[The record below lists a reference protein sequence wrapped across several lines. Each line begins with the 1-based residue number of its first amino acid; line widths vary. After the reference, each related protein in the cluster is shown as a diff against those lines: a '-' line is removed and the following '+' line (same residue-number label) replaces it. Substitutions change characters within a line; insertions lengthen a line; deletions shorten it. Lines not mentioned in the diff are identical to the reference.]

1 MSGLIKTLCSA
12 VDSKDSGS
20 KVKVQDSSVGVSVQS
35 YLQGHSKNVP
45 VQKRQKVLD
54 SAECLKLTCSLF
66 SMPRTKRREFLS
78 RVSDSVRRQLIF
90 EGKHIRKLITD
101 SCIAYDPEL
110 CWAIENTVNGSDETA
125 EEILEERLN
134 RNRLPEDVRKWY
146 ESYQKD
152 PYGDATRRLEKL
164 LKPFKLTRINKVKD
178 DTNIEE
184 YLDAGKKQESKIQGA
199 LQEEVA
205 GASVLSEEAQAQLD
219 EIKEGVADRT
229 KSFIESLV
237 EEVTEVVPTIATQNA
252 VDHASER
259 TEEIINEDAEKG
271 EEEVDETDAEAD
283 EVFNDEYAEYDDKVN
298 DSMEGPKVGSIIVVS
313 GNTSSPKL
321 GERGSVE
328 KVLEKGNISARFRDG
343 SLHVYSKDEYKV
355 LDSVEETI
363 NKGDEVLVTSGMYKD
378 MPGKVVQ
385 IRPELDVALV
395 KFEDGSHFVAKV
407 SELVKKVQDAVSI
420 VPIGKRVVI
429 EGDPESP
436 RLGEVGEVI
445 ASLPTGL
452 VSVKFDD
459 GEVYGYGKNEYKI
472 QDSEEIQASPVQV
485 VVTGGVTTITTGT
498 GISVMVDNKR
508 FDGVV
513 ASTDGQSL
521 SIQGLPKEFYEVA
534 KIEPVEEYRVPQE
547 SVKFEETATE
557 PAPEE
562 EETVEESMTD
572 EVWDSLESL
581 YPEAAK
587 IADSIERVEDA
598 KGFPAAL
605 AKAFEKGDTIK
616 IPYTVV
622 ESNLDKGKLGLG
634 LGAWRLNVKVDGEIP
649 KDSRETIEAAIN
661 QFAKKEGVSV
671 KVAWPKSITG
681 KGSDHFSIIS
691 KGTVKDS
698 VELDGVEKVVEDF
711 QVGSTV
717 DFQNDTWKVTKAGN
731 ESITLRKTS
740 TGEEQVV
747 KKDCFSDVYV
757 IQPARCIQDSEES
770 DAVKRVVYNW
780 LKKYSSELATNA
792 ESAPRRDAFEELAAD
807 LNVIDDKFGYSDSIE
822 CEVDYDGGLFMKD
835 DASTLLVGGTSFVYQ
850 ATDTGVEAIAEQAST
865 AASEL
870 YDSYEPEVEETFE
883 TEETLLDALDSIR
896 SGLPVNVVRVQ
907 DDEGQFIIMM
917 TDLFGRDRKFVTED
931 GETSNKDEAKRFS
944 DRREAFNFMKAL
956 SDAGKLSHSIF
967 NSAPLQVTDDDNDVL
982 SDEAKEEVL
991 KKVEEEVVER
1001 LKEKGVDVS
1010 DRMQDSVEI
1019 PFIDRKSDE
1028 ELDRIIKYYTDRLR
1042 IQPQHDQV
1050 PFWKENLE
1058 ALQKEK
1064 SRRLGK
1070 VQDDGNAVLM
1080 VNKAIEEAEKET
1092 ETELTPEQKESGDY
1106 KKGHVTI
1113 QDFDI
1118 AIENPKGSVR
1128 SGVDNDGKEWSQEM
1142 HNTYGYFEGTKGKD
1156 SDDVDCFLGPNP
1168 LSEDVFVIDQLDK
1181 DGNFDEHK
1189 VMFGFDS
1196 SEEAREAYLSNYE
1209 DGWTGLGD
1217 ITKVN
1222 IEDFR
1227 KWVQKDDVRSK
1238 PFTEYLKVTDAMDPN
1253 EDGDERVFVNWD
1265 ADKLMEYYD
1274 KVRKRKVSKEDHPS
1288 LKLKDDE
1295 ELGEE
1300 KYAEFEQK
1308 LLEAL
1313 KALGIDPEEGEDPQ
1327 LPVPKAEVKEGRDNT
1342 YDAPHNST
1350 TFRNLRDTEA
1360 ALSKVLEIA
1369 SKLAG
1374 KDKVLSVEEYKKI
1387 LEDSPEDPILP
1398 IVADSTFT
1406 VGELDLICPDL
1417 YKRKFTDKF
1426 WVADS
1431 IESLG
1436 DSFNIEI
1443 PEQYKDKSALVST
1456 SPIKANGFVVDSVL
1470 EYPYSDTHKLYVA
1483 TLKDRL

>member
-12 VDSKDSGS
+12 VESKGSGS

-35 YLQGHSKNVP
+35 YLQGPSKNVP
-45 VQKRQKVLD
+45 VQSRKKVLD

-110 CWAIENTVNGSDETA
+110 CWAIENTVNGSDDTA

-134 RNRLPEDVRKWY
+134 RNRLPEDVKKWY

-184 YLDAGKKQESKIQGA
+184 YLDEGKKQESEIQGA
-199 LQEEVA
+199 LQEEVS
-205 GASVLSEEAQAQLD
+205 GAAALSEEAQAQLD

-237 EEVTEVVPTIATQNA
+237 EEVTEVVPTVASQNA
-252 VDHASER
+252 IDRASER
-259 TEEIINEDAEKG
+259 TEEIINKDAEKG
-271 EEEVDETDAEAD
+271 EEKVDEVDAEAD
-283 EVFNDEYAEYDDKVN
+283 EVFNDEYAEYDDKVS
-298 DSMEGPKVGSIIVVS
+298 DSLEEPKVGSIIVVS

-321 GERGSVE
+321 GERGKVE
-328 KVLEKGNISARFRDG
+328 KVLEKGNVSARFKDG
-343 SLHVYSKDEYKV
+343 SLHVYSKNEYKV
-355 LDSVEETI
+355 LDSVESAVSE
-363 NKGDEVLVTSGMYKD
+363 GDEVVVTSGRYKD
-378 MPGKVVQ
+378 KSGKVEQ
-385 IRPELDVALV
+385 INPELDAALV
-395 KFEDGSHFVAKV
+395 AFEDGDYFIVRV
-407 SELVKKVQDAVSI
+407 SELVKKVQDC
-420 VPIGKRVVI
+420 
-429 EGDPESP
+429 EGEPAPVNSPE
-436 RLGEVGEVI
+436 
-445 ASLPTGL
+445 
-452 VSVKFDD
+452 
-459 GEVYGYGKNEYKI
+459 
-472 QDSEEIQASPVQV
+472 QVQV
-485 VVTGGVTTITTGT
+485 MVTGGVTTITTGT
-498 GISVMVDNKR
+498 GISVMVDNKK

-521 SIQGLPKEFYEVA
+521 SIHGLPKEFYEAA
-534 KIEPVEEYRVPQE
+534 KIEPVEEYQVPQE
-547 SVKFEETATE
+547 SVKFEETTTE
-557 PAPEE
+557 PAPET

-572 EVWDSLESL
+572 EVWDSLEAL

-587 IADSIERVEDA
+587 IA
-598 KGFPAAL
+598 
-605 AKAFEKGDTIK
+605 
-616 IPYTVV
+616 
-622 ESNLDKGKLGLG
+622 
-634 LGAWRLNVKVDGEIP
+634 
-649 KDSRETIEAAIN
+649 
-661 QFAKKEGVSV
+661 
-671 KVAWPKSITG
+671 
-681 KGSDHFSIIS
+681 
-691 KGTVKDS
+691 DS

-717 DFQNDTWKVTKAGN
+717 DFQNDTWKVTKAGK
-731 ESITLRKTS
+731 ESITLKKTS

-747 KKDCFSDVYV
+747 NKDCFSDVYV
-757 IQPARCIQDSEES
+757 VQPARCIQDSEES
-770 DAVKRVVYNW
+770 DAVKRIVYNW

-792 ESAPRRDAFEELAAD
+792 ESTPRRNAFEELAAD
-807 LNVIDDKFGYSDSIE
+807 LNVIDEKFEYSDSIE
-822 CEVDYDGGLFMKD
+822 CEVDYDGDLFMKD
-835 DASTLLVGGTSFVYQ
+835 DASTLLVGGTSFIYQ
-850 ATDTGVEAIAEQAST
+850 ATDSGVEAIAEQAST

-883 TEETLLDALDSIR
+883 TEETLMDALDAIR

-907 DDEGQFIIMM
+907 DDEGKFIIMM

-931 GETSNKDEAKRFS
+931 GETTNKDEAKRFS
-944 DRREAFNFMKAL
+944 DKREAFNFMKSL
-956 SDAGKLSHSIF
+956 SDAGKLTHSIF
-967 NSAPLQVTDDDNDVL
+967 NSAPIQVTDDDNDVL

-1010 DRMQDSVEI
+1010 DRI
-1019 PFIDRKSDE
+1019 
-1028 ELDRIIKYYTDRLR
+1028 
-1042 IQPQHDQV
+1042 
-1050 PFWKENLE
+1050 
-1058 ALQKEK
+1058 
-1064 SRRLGK
+1064 
-1070 VQDDGNAVLM
+1070 QDDGNAISM

-1092 ETELTPEQKESGDY
+1092 ETDLTPEQKESGDY
-1106 KKGHVTI
+1106 KKGHVKI

-1128 SGVDNDGKEWSQEM
+1128 SGVDKDGKEWSQEM

-1156 SDDVDCFLGPNP
+1156 SDDVDCFIGPNP
-1168 LSEDVFVIDQLDK
+1168 LSEDIFVIDQLDK

-1189 VMFGFDS
+1189 VMLGFDS

-1274 KVRKRKVSKEDHPS
+1274 KVRKRKVSKEDYPS
-1288 LKLKDDE
+1288 LKVKDDE

-1313 KALGIDPEEGEDPQ
+1313 KSLGIDPEEGEDPQ
-1327 LPVPKAEVKEGRDNT
+1327 LPVPKAEVKEGKDNT

-1398 IVADSTFT
+1398 VIADSTFT

-1443 PEQYKDKSALVST
+1443 PEQFKEKSALVST
-1456 SPIKANGFVVDSVL
+1456 SPINTKGFVVDSIL
-1470 EYPYSDTHKLYVA
+1470 EYPYSESHKLYVA
-1483 TLKDRL
+1483 PLKERL

>member
-12 VDSKDSGS
+12 VESKGSGS

-35 YLQGHSKNVP
+35 YLQGPSKNVP
-45 VQKRQKVLD
+45 AQSRKKVLD

-110 CWAIENTVNGSDETA
+110 CWAIENTVNGSDDTA

-134 RNRLPEDVRKWY
+134 RNRLPEDVKKWY

-184 YLDAGKKQESKIQGA
+184 YLDEGKKQESEIQGA
-199 LQEEVA
+199 LQEEVS
-205 GASVLSEEAQAQLD
+205 GAAALSEEAQAQLD

-237 EEVTEVVPTIATQNA
+237 EEVTEVVPTVASQNA
-252 VDHASER
+252 IDRASER
-259 TEEIINEDAEKG
+259 TEEIINKDAEKG
-271 EEEVDETDAEAD
+271 EEKVDEVDAEAD
-283 EVFNDEYAEYDDKVN
+283 EVFNDEYAEYDDKVS
-298 DSMEGPKVGSIIVVS
+298 DSLEEPKVGSIIVVS

-321 GERGSVE
+321 GERGKVE
-328 KVLEKGNISARFRDG
+328 KVLEKGNVSARFKDG
-343 SLHVYSKDEYKV
+343 SLHVYSKNEYKV
-355 LDSVEETI
+355 LDSVESAVSE
-363 NKGDEVLVTSGMYKD
+363 GDEVVVTSGRYKD
-378 MPGKVVQ
+378 KSGKVER
-385 IRPELDVALV
+385 INPELDAAFVT
-395 KFEDGSHFVAKV
+395 FEDGDHFIVRV
-407 SELVKKVQDAVSI
+407 SELVKKVQDC
-420 VPIGKRVVI
+420 
-429 EGDPESP
+429 EGEPAPVNSPE
-436 RLGEVGEVI
+436 
-445 ASLPTGL
+445 
-452 VSVKFDD
+452 
-459 GEVYGYGKNEYKI
+459 
-472 QDSEEIQASPVQV
+472 QVQV
-485 VVTGGVTTITTGT
+485 MVTGGVTTITTGT
-498 GISVMVDNKR
+498 GISVMVDNKK

-521 SIQGLPKEFYEVA
+521 SIHGLPKEFYEAA
-534 KIEPVEEYRVPQE
+534 KIEPVEEYQVSQE
-547 SVKFEETATE
+547 SVKFEETTTE
-557 PAPEE
+557 PAPET

-572 EVWDSLESL
+572 EVWDSLEAL

-587 IADSIERVEDA
+587 IA
-598 KGFPAAL
+598 
-605 AKAFEKGDTIK
+605 
-616 IPYTVV
+616 
-622 ESNLDKGKLGLG
+622 
-634 LGAWRLNVKVDGEIP
+634 
-649 KDSRETIEAAIN
+649 
-661 QFAKKEGVSV
+661 
-671 KVAWPKSITG
+671 
-681 KGSDHFSIIS
+681 
-691 KGTVKDS
+691 DS

-717 DFQNDTWKVTKAGN
+717 DFQNDTWKVTKAGK
-731 ESITLRKTS
+731 ESITLKKTS
-740 TGEEQVV
+740 TGEEKVV
-747 KKDCFSDVYV
+747 NKDCFSDVYV
-757 IQPARCIQDSEES
+757 VQPARCIQDSEES
-770 DAVKRVVYNW
+770 DAVKRIVYNW

-792 ESAPRRDAFEELAAD
+792 ESTPRRDAFEELAAD
-807 LNVIDDKFGYSDSIE
+807 LNVIDEKFEYSDSIE
-822 CEVDYDGGLFMKD
+822 CEVDYDGDLFMKD
-835 DASTLLVGGTSFVYQ
+835 DASTLLVGGTSFIYQ
-850 ATDTGVEAIAEQAST
+850 ATDSGVEAIAEQAST

-883 TEETLLDALDSIR
+883 TEETLMDALDAIR

-907 DDEGQFIIMM
+907 DDEGKFIIMM

-931 GETSNKDEAKRFS
+931 GETTNKDEAKRFS
-944 DRREAFNFMKAL
+944 DKREAFNFMKSL
-956 SDAGKLSHSIF
+956 SDAGKLTHSIF

-1010 DRMQDSVEI
+1010 DRI
-1019 PFIDRKSDE
+1019 
-1028 ELDRIIKYYTDRLR
+1028 
-1042 IQPQHDQV
+1042 
-1050 PFWKENLE
+1050 
-1058 ALQKEK
+1058 
-1064 SRRLGK
+1064 
-1070 VQDDGNAVLM
+1070 QDDGNAISM

-1092 ETELTPEQKESGDY
+1092 ETDLTPEQKESGDY

-1128 SGVDNDGKEWSQEM
+1128 SGVDKDGNEWSQEM

-1274 KVRKRKVSKEDHPS
+1274 KVRKRKVSKEDYPS
-1288 LKLKDDE
+1288 LKVKDDE

-1327 LPVPKAEVKEGRDNT
+1327 LPVPKAEVKEGKDNT

-1398 IVADSTFT
+1398 VIADSTFT

-1443 PEQYKDKSALVST
+1443 PEQFKEKSALVST
-1456 SPIKANGFVVDSVL
+1456 SPINTKGFVVDSIL
-1470 EYPYSDTHKLYVA
+1470 EYPYSESHKLYVA
-1483 TLKDRL
+1483 PLKERL

>member
-12 VDSKDSGS
+12 VESKGSGS

-35 YLQGHSKNVP
+35 YLQGPSKNVP
-45 VQKRQKVLD
+45 AQSRKKVLD

-110 CWAIENTVNGSDETA
+110 CWAIENTVNGSDDTA

-134 RNRLPEDVRKWY
+134 RNRLPEDVKKWY

-164 LKPFKLTRINKVKD
+164 LKPFKLTRIDKVKD

-184 YLDAGKKQESKIQGA
+184 YLDEGKKQESEIQGA
-199 LQEEVA
+199 LQEEVS
-205 GASVLSEEAQAQLD
+205 GAAALSEEAQAQLD

-237 EEVTEVVPTIATQNA
+237 EEVTEVVPTVASQNA
-252 VDHASER
+252 IDRASER
-259 TEEIINEDAEKG
+259 TEEIINKDAEKG
-271 EEEVDETDAEAD
+271 EEKVDEVDAEAD
-283 EVFNDEYAEYDDKVN
+283 EVFNDEYSEYDDKVS
-298 DSMEGPKVGSIIVVS
+298 DSLEEPKVGSIIVVS

-321 GERGSVE
+321 GERGKVE
-328 KVLEKGNISARFRDG
+328 KVLEKGNVSARFKDG
-343 SLHVYSKDEYKV
+343 SLHVYSKNEYKV
-355 LDSVEETI
+355 LDSVESAVSE
-363 NKGDEVLVTSGMYKD
+363 GDEVVVTSGRYKD
-378 MPGKVVQ
+378 KSGKVER
-385 IRPELDVALV
+385 INPELDAAFVT
-395 KFEDGSHFVAKV
+395 FEDGDHFIVRV
-407 SELVKKVQDAVSI
+407 SELVKKVQDC
-420 VPIGKRVVI
+420 
-429 EGDPESP
+429 EGEPAPVNSPE
-436 RLGEVGEVI
+436 
-445 ASLPTGL
+445 
-452 VSVKFDD
+452 
-459 GEVYGYGKNEYKI
+459 
-472 QDSEEIQASPVQV
+472 QVQV
-485 VVTGGVTTITTGT
+485 MVTGGVTTITTGT
-498 GISVMVDNKR
+498 GISVMVDNKK

-521 SIQGLPKEFYEVA
+521 SIHGLPKEFYEVA
-534 KIEPVEEYRVPQE
+534 KIEPVEEYQVPQE
-547 SVKFEETATE
+547 SVKFEETTTE
-557 PAPEE
+557 PAPET

-572 EVWDSLESL
+572 EVWDSLEAL

-587 IADSIERVEDA
+587 IA
-598 KGFPAAL
+598 
-605 AKAFEKGDTIK
+605 
-616 IPYTVV
+616 
-622 ESNLDKGKLGLG
+622 
-634 LGAWRLNVKVDGEIP
+634 
-649 KDSRETIEAAIN
+649 
-661 QFAKKEGVSV
+661 
-671 KVAWPKSITG
+671 
-681 KGSDHFSIIS
+681 
-691 KGTVKDS
+691 DS

-717 DFQNDTWKVTKAGN
+717 DFQNDTWKVTKAGK
-731 ESITLRKTS
+731 ESITLKKTS

-747 KKDCFSDVYV
+747 NKDCFSDVYV
-757 IQPARCIQDSEES
+757 VQPARCIQDSEES
-770 DAVKRVVYNW
+770 DAVKRIVYNW

-792 ESAPRRDAFEELAAD
+792 ESTPRRDAFEELAAD
-807 LNVIDDKFGYSDSIE
+807 LNVIDEKFEYSDSIE
-822 CEVDYDGGLFMKD
+822 CEVDYDGDLFMKD
-835 DASTLLVGGTSFVYQ
+835 DASTLLVGGTSFIYQ
-850 ATDTGVEAIAEQAST
+850 ATDSGVEAIAEQAST

-883 TEETLLDALDSIR
+883 TEETLMDALDAIR

-907 DDEGQFIIMM
+907 DDEGKFIIMM

-931 GETSNKDEAKRFS
+931 GETTNKDEAKRFS
-944 DRREAFNFMKAL
+944 DKREAFNFMKSL
-956 SDAGKLSHSIF
+956 SDAGKLTHSIF

-1010 DRMQDSVEI
+1010 DRI
-1019 PFIDRKSDE
+1019 
-1028 ELDRIIKYYTDRLR
+1028 
-1042 IQPQHDQV
+1042 
-1050 PFWKENLE
+1050 
-1058 ALQKEK
+1058 
-1064 SRRLGK
+1064 
-1070 VQDDGNAVLM
+1070 QDDGNAISM

-1092 ETELTPEQKESGDY
+1092 ETDLTPEQKESGDY

-1128 SGVDNDGKEWSQEM
+1128 SGVDKDGNEWSQEM

-1274 KVRKRKVSKEDHPS
+1274 KVRKRKVSKEDYPS
-1288 LKLKDDE
+1288 LKVKDDE

-1327 LPVPKAEVKEGRDNT
+1327 LPVPKAEVKEGKDNT

-1398 IVADSTFT
+1398 VIADSTFT

-1443 PEQYKDKSALVST
+1443 PEQFKEKSALVST
-1456 SPIKANGFVVDSVL
+1456 SPINTKGFVVDSIL
-1470 EYPYSDTHKLYVA
+1470 EYPYSESHKLYVA
-1483 TLKDRL
+1483 PLKERL

>member
-12 VDSKDSGS
+12 VESKGSGS

-35 YLQGHSKNVP
+35 YLQGPSKNVP
-45 VQKRQKVLD
+45 AQSRKKVLD

-110 CWAIENTVNGSDETA
+110 CWAIENTVNGSDDTA

-134 RNRLPEDVRKWY
+134 RNRLPEDVKKWY

-184 YLDAGKKQESKIQGA
+184 YLDEGKKQESEIQGA
-199 LQEEVA
+199 LQEEVS
-205 GASVLSEEAQAQLD
+205 GAAALSEEAQAQLD

-237 EEVTEVVPTIATQNA
+237 EEVTEVVPTVASQNA
-252 VDHASER
+252 IDRASER
-259 TEEIINEDAEKG
+259 TEEIINKDAEKG
-271 EEEVDETDAEAD
+271 EEKVDEVDAEAD

-298 DSMEGPKVGSIIVVS
+298 DSLEEPKVGSIIVVS

-321 GERGSVE
+321 GERGKVE
-328 KVLEKGNISARFRDG
+328 KVLEKGNVSARFKDG
-343 SLHVYSKDEYKV
+343 SLHVYSKNEYKV
-355 LDSVEETI
+355 LDSVESAVSE
-363 NKGDEVLVTSGMYKD
+363 GDEVVVTSGRYKD
-378 MPGKVVQ
+378 KLGKVER
-385 IRPELDVALV
+385 INPELDAAFVT
-395 KFEDGSHFVAKV
+395 FEDGDHFIVRV
-407 SELVKKVQDAVSI
+407 SELVKKVQDC
-420 VPIGKRVVI
+420 
-429 EGDPESP
+429 EGEPAPVNSPE
-436 RLGEVGEVI
+436 
-445 ASLPTGL
+445 
-452 VSVKFDD
+452 
-459 GEVYGYGKNEYKI
+459 
-472 QDSEEIQASPVQV
+472 QVQV
-485 VVTGGVTTITTGT
+485 MVTGGVTTITTGT
-498 GISVMVDNKR
+498 GISVMVDNKK

-521 SIQGLPKEFYEVA
+521 SIHGLPKEFYEAA
-534 KIEPVEEYRVPQE
+534 KIEPVEEYQVPQE
-547 SVKFEETATE
+547 SVKFEEVVTE
-557 PAPEE
+557 PAPET

-572 EVWDSLESL
+572 EVWDSLEAL

-587 IADSIERVEDA
+587 IA
-598 KGFPAAL
+598 
-605 AKAFEKGDTIK
+605 
-616 IPYTVV
+616 
-622 ESNLDKGKLGLG
+622 
-634 LGAWRLNVKVDGEIP
+634 
-649 KDSRETIEAAIN
+649 
-661 QFAKKEGVSV
+661 
-671 KVAWPKSITG
+671 
-681 KGSDHFSIIS
+681 
-691 KGTVKDS
+691 DS

-717 DFQNDTWKVTKAGN
+717 DFQNDTWKVTKAGK
-731 ESITLRKTS
+731 ESITLKKTS

-747 KKDCFSDVYV
+747 NKDCFSDVYV
-757 IQPARCIQDSEES
+757 VQPARCIQDSEES
-770 DAVKRVVYNW
+770 DAVKRIVYNW

-792 ESAPRRDAFEELAAD
+792 ESTPRRDAFEELAAD
-807 LNVIDDKFGYSDSIE
+807 LNVIDEKFEYSDSIE
-822 CEVDYDGGLFMKD
+822 CEVDYDGDLFMKD
-835 DASTLLVGGTSFVYQ
+835 DASTLLVGGTSFIYQ
-850 ATDTGVEAIAEQAST
+850 ATDSGVEAIAEQAST
-865 AASEL
+865 AASEF

-883 TEETLLDALDSIR
+883 TEETLMDALDAIR

-907 DDEGQFIIMM
+907 DDEGKFIIMM

-931 GETSNKDEAKRFS
+931 GETTNKDEAKRFS
-944 DRREAFNFMKAL
+944 DKREAFNFMKSL
-956 SDAGKLSHSIF
+956 SDAGKLTHSIF

-1010 DRMQDSVEI
+1010 DRI
-1019 PFIDRKSDE
+1019 
-1028 ELDRIIKYYTDRLR
+1028 
-1042 IQPQHDQV
+1042 
-1050 PFWKENLE
+1050 
-1058 ALQKEK
+1058 
-1064 SRRLGK
+1064 
-1070 VQDDGNAVLM
+1070 QDDGNAISM

-1092 ETELTPEQKESGDY
+1092 ETDLTPEQKESGDY
-1106 KKGHVTI
+1106 KKGHVKI

-1128 SGVDNDGKEWSQEM
+1128 SGVDKDGKEWSQEM

-1156 SDDVDCFLGPNP
+1156 SDDVDCFIGPNP
-1168 LSEDVFVIDQLDK
+1168 LSEDIFVIDQLDK

-1189 VMFGFDS
+1189 VMLGFDS

-1274 KVRKRKVSKEDHPS
+1274 KVRKRKVSKEDYPS
-1288 LKLKDDE
+1288 LKVKDDE

-1327 LPVPKAEVKEGRDNT
+1327 LPVPKAEVKEGKDNT

-1398 IVADSTFT
+1398 VIADSTFT

-1443 PEQYKDKSALVST
+1443 PEQFKEKSALVST
-1456 SPIKANGFVVDSVL
+1456 SPINTKGFVVDSIL
-1470 EYPYSDTHKLYVA
+1470 EYPYSESHKLYVA
-1483 TLKDRL
+1483 PLKERL

>member
-12 VDSKDSGS
+12 VESKGSGS

-35 YLQGHSKNVP
+35 YLQGPSKNVP
-45 VQKRQKVLD
+45 VQSRKKVLD

-110 CWAIENTVNGSDETA
+110 CWAIENTVNGSDDTA

-134 RNRLPEDVRKWY
+134 RNRLPEDVKKWY

-184 YLDAGKKQESKIQGA
+184 YLDEGKKQESEIQGA
-199 LQEEVA
+199 LQEEVS
-205 GASVLSEEAQAQLD
+205 GAAALSEEAQAQLD

-237 EEVTEVVPTIATQNA
+237 EEVTEVVPTVASQNA
-252 VDHASER
+252 IDRASER
-259 TEEIINEDAEKG
+259 TEEIINKDAEKG
-271 EEEVDETDAEAD
+271 EEKVDEVDAEAD
-283 EVFNDEYAEYDDKVN
+283 EVFNDEYAEYDDKVS
-298 DSMEGPKVGSIIVVS
+298 DSLEEPKVGSIIVVS

-321 GERGSVE
+321 GERGKVE
-328 KVLEKGNISARFRDG
+328 KVLEKGNVSARFKDG
-343 SLHVYSKDEYKV
+343 SLHVYSKNEYKV
-355 LDSVEETI
+355 LDSVESAVSE
-363 NKGDEVLVTSGMYKD
+363 GDEVVVTSGRYKD
-378 MPGKVVQ
+378 KSGKVER
-385 IRPELDVALV
+385 INPELDAAFVT
-395 KFEDGSHFVAKV
+395 FEDGDYFIVRV
-407 SELVKKVQDAVSI
+407 SELVKKVQDC
-420 VPIGKRVVI
+420 
-429 EGDPESP
+429 EGEPAPVNSPE
-436 RLGEVGEVI
+436 
-445 ASLPTGL
+445 
-452 VSVKFDD
+452 
-459 GEVYGYGKNEYKI
+459 
-472 QDSEEIQASPVQV
+472 QVQV
-485 VVTGGVTTITTGT
+485 MVTGGVTTITTGT
-498 GISVMVDNKR
+498 GISVMVDNKK

-521 SIQGLPKEFYEVA
+521 SIHGLPKEFYEAA
-534 KIEPVEEYRVPQE
+534 KIEPVEEYQVPQE
-547 SVKFEETATE
+547 SVKFEETTTE
-557 PAPEE
+557 PAPET

-572 EVWDSLESL
+572 EVWDSLEAL

-587 IADSIERVEDA
+587 IA
-598 KGFPAAL
+598 
-605 AKAFEKGDTIK
+605 
-616 IPYTVV
+616 
-622 ESNLDKGKLGLG
+622 
-634 LGAWRLNVKVDGEIP
+634 
-649 KDSRETIEAAIN
+649 
-661 QFAKKEGVSV
+661 
-671 KVAWPKSITG
+671 
-681 KGSDHFSIIS
+681 
-691 KGTVKDS
+691 DS

-717 DFQNDTWKVTKAGN
+717 DFQNDTWKVTKAGK
-731 ESITLRKTS
+731 ESITLKKTS

-747 KKDCFSDVYV
+747 NKDCFSDVYV
-757 IQPARCIQDSEES
+757 VQPARCIQDSEES
-770 DAVKRVVYNW
+770 DAVKRIVYNW

-792 ESAPRRDAFEELAAD
+792 ESTPRRDAFEELAAD
-807 LNVIDDKFGYSDSIE
+807 LNVIDEKFEYSDSIE
-822 CEVDYDGGLFMKD
+822 CEVDYDGDLFMKD
-835 DASTLLVGGTSFVYQ
+835 DASTLLVGGTSFIYQ
-850 ATDTGVEAIAEQAST
+850 ATDSGVEAIAEQAST

-883 TEETLLDALDSIR
+883 TEETLMDALDAIR

-907 DDEGQFIIMM
+907 DDEGKFIIMM

-931 GETSNKDEAKRFS
+931 GETTNKDEAKRFS
-944 DRREAFNFMKAL
+944 DKREAFNFMKSL
-956 SDAGKLSHSIF
+956 SDAGKLTHSIF

-1010 DRMQDSVEI
+1010 DRI
-1019 PFIDRKSDE
+1019 
-1028 ELDRIIKYYTDRLR
+1028 
-1042 IQPQHDQV
+1042 
-1050 PFWKENLE
+1050 
-1058 ALQKEK
+1058 
-1064 SRRLGK
+1064 
-1070 VQDDGNAVLM
+1070 QDDGNAISM

-1092 ETELTPEQKESGDY
+1092 ETDLTPEQKESGDY
-1106 KKGHVTI
+1106 KKGYVKI

-1128 SGVDNDGKEWSQEM
+1128 SGVDKDGKEWSQEM

-1156 SDDVDCFLGPNP
+1156 SDDVDCFIGPNP
-1168 LSEDVFVIDQLDK
+1168 LSEDIFVIDQLDK

-1189 VMFGFDS
+1189 VMLGFDS

-1274 KVRKRKVSKEDHPS
+1274 KVRKRKVSKEDYPS
-1288 LKLKDDE
+1288 LKVKDDE

-1327 LPVPKAEVKEGRDNT
+1327 LPVPKAEVKEGKDNT

-1398 IVADSTFT
+1398 VIADSTFT

-1443 PEQYKDKSALVST
+1443 PEQFKEKSALVST
-1456 SPIKANGFVVDSVL
+1456 SPINTKGFVVDSIL
-1470 EYPYSDTHKLYVA
+1470 EYPYSESHKLYVA
-1483 TLKDRL
+1483 PLKERL

>member
-12 VDSKDSGS
+12 VESKGSGS

-35 YLQGHSKNVP
+35 YLQGPSKNVP
-45 VQKRQKVLD
+45 VQSRKKVLD

-110 CWAIENTVNGSDETA
+110 CWAIENTVNGSDDTA

-134 RNRLPEDVRKWY
+134 RNRLPEDVKKWY

-184 YLDAGKKQESKIQGA
+184 YLDEGKKQESEIQGA
-199 LQEEVA
+199 LQEEVS
-205 GASVLSEEAQAQLD
+205 GAAALSEEAQAQLD

-237 EEVTEVVPTIATQNA
+237 EEVTEVVPTVASQNA
-252 VDHASER
+252 IDRASER
-259 TEEIINEDAEKG
+259 TEEIINKDAEKG
-271 EEEVDETDAEAD
+271 EEKVDEVDAEAD

-298 DSMEGPKVGSIIVVS
+298 DSLEEPKVGSIIVIS

-321 GERGSVE
+321 GERGKVE
-328 KVLEKGNISARFRDG
+328 KVLEKGNVSARFKDG
-343 SLHVYSKDEYKV
+343 SLHVYSKNEYKV
-355 LDSVEETI
+355 LDSVESAVSE
-363 NKGDEVLVTSGMYKD
+363 GDEVVVTSGRYKD
-378 MPGKVVQ
+378 KSGKVER
-385 IRPELDVALV
+385 INPELDAALV
-395 KFEDGSHFVAKV
+395 TFEDGDYFIVRV
-407 SELVKKVQDAVSI
+407 SELVKKVQDC
-420 VPIGKRVVI
+420 
-429 EGDPESP
+429 EGEPAPVNSPE
-436 RLGEVGEVI
+436 
-445 ASLPTGL
+445 
-452 VSVKFDD
+452 
-459 GEVYGYGKNEYKI
+459 
-472 QDSEEIQASPVQV
+472 QVQV
-485 VVTGGVTTITTGT
+485 MVTGGVTTITTGT
-498 GISVMVDNKR
+498 GISVMVDNKK

-521 SIQGLPKEFYEVA
+521 SIHGLPKEFYEAA
-534 KIEPVEEYRVPQE
+534 KIEPVEEYQVPQE
-547 SVKFEETATE
+547 SVKFEETTTE
-557 PAPEE
+557 PAPET

-572 EVWDSLESL
+572 EVWDSLEAL

-587 IADSIERVEDA
+587 IA
-598 KGFPAAL
+598 
-605 AKAFEKGDTIK
+605 
-616 IPYTVV
+616 
-622 ESNLDKGKLGLG
+622 
-634 LGAWRLNVKVDGEIP
+634 
-649 KDSRETIEAAIN
+649 
-661 QFAKKEGVSV
+661 
-671 KVAWPKSITG
+671 
-681 KGSDHFSIIS
+681 
-691 KGTVKDS
+691 DS

-717 DFQNDTWKVTKAGN
+717 DFQNDTWKVTKAGK
-731 ESITLRKTS
+731 ESITLKKTS

-747 KKDCFSDVYV
+747 NKDCFSDVYV
-757 IQPARCIQDSEES
+757 VQPARCIQDSEES
-770 DAVKRVVYNW
+770 DAVKRIVYNW

-792 ESAPRRDAFEELAAD
+792 ESTPRRDAFEELAAD
-807 LNVIDDKFGYSDSIE
+807 LNVIDEKFEYSDSIE
-822 CEVDYDGGLFMKD
+822 CEVDYDGDLFMKD
-835 DASTLLVGGTSFVYQ
+835 DASTLLVGGTSFIYQ
-850 ATDTGVEAIAEQAST
+850 ATDSGVEAIAEQAST

-883 TEETLLDALDSIR
+883 TEETLMDALDAIR

-907 DDEGQFIIMM
+907 DDEGKFIIMM

-931 GETSNKDEAKRFS
+931 GETTNKDEAKRFS
-944 DRREAFNFMKAL
+944 DKREAFNFMKSL
-956 SDAGKLSHSIF
+956 SDAGKLTHSIF

-1010 DRMQDSVEI
+1010 DRI
-1019 PFIDRKSDE
+1019 
-1028 ELDRIIKYYTDRLR
+1028 
-1042 IQPQHDQV
+1042 
-1050 PFWKENLE
+1050 
-1058 ALQKEK
+1058 
-1064 SRRLGK
+1064 
-1070 VQDDGNAVLM
+1070 QDDGNAISM

-1092 ETELTPEQKESGDY
+1092 ETDLTPEQKESGDY
-1106 KKGHVTI
+1106 KKGHVKI

-1128 SGVDNDGKEWSQEM
+1128 SGVDKDGKEWSQEM

-1156 SDDVDCFLGPNP
+1156 SDDVDCFIGPNP
-1168 LSEDVFVIDQLDK
+1168 LSEDIFVIDQLDK

-1189 VMFGFDS
+1189 VMLGFDS

-1274 KVRKRKVSKEDHPS
+1274 KVRKRKVSKEDYPS
-1288 LKLKDDE
+1288 LKVKDDE

-1327 LPVPKAEVKEGRDNT
+1327 LPVPKAEVKEGKDNT

-1398 IVADSTFT
+1398 VIADSTFM

-1436 DSFNIEI
+1436 DYFNIEI
-1443 PEQYKDKSALVST
+1443 PEQFKEKSALVST
-1456 SPIKANGFVVDSVL
+1456 SPINTKGFVVDSIL
-1470 EYPYSDTHKLYVA
+1470 EYPYSESHKLYVA
-1483 TLKDRL
+1483 PLKERL

>member
-12 VDSKDSGS
+12 VESKGSGS

-35 YLQGHSKNVP
+35 YLQGPSKNVP
-45 VQKRQKVLD
+45 VQSRKKVLD

-110 CWAIENTVNGSDETA
+110 CWAIENTVNGSDDTA

-134 RNRLPEDVRKWY
+134 RNRLPEDVKKWY

-184 YLDAGKKQESKIQGA
+184 YLDEGKKQESEIQGA
-199 LQEEVA
+199 LQEEVS
-205 GASVLSEEAQAQLD
+205 GAAALSEEAQAQLD

-237 EEVTEVVPTIATQNA
+237 EEVTEVVPTVASQNA
-252 VDHASER
+252 IDRASER
-259 TEEIINEDAEKG
+259 TEEIINKDAEKG
-271 EEEVDETDAEAD
+271 EEKVD
-283 EVFNDEYAEYDDKVN
+283 EVFNNEYAEYDDKVS
-298 DSMEGPKVGSIIVVS
+298 DSLEEPKVGSIIVVS

-321 GERGSVE
+321 GERGKVE
-328 KVLEKGNISARFRDG
+328 KVLEKGNVSARFKDG
-343 SLHVYSKDEYKV
+343 SLLVYSKNEYKV
-355 LDSVEETI
+355 LDSVESAVSE
-363 NKGDEVLVTSGMYKD
+363 GDEVVVTSGRYKD
-378 MPGKVVQ
+378 KSGKVER
-385 IRPELDVALV
+385 INPELDAAFVT
-395 KFEDGSHFVAKV
+395 FEDGDYFIVRV
-407 SELVKKVQDAVSI
+407 SELVKKVQDC
-420 VPIGKRVVI
+420 
-429 EGDPESP
+429 EGEPAPVNSPE
-436 RLGEVGEVI
+436 
-445 ASLPTGL
+445 
-452 VSVKFDD
+452 
-459 GEVYGYGKNEYKI
+459 
-472 QDSEEIQASPVQV
+472 QVQV
-485 VVTGGVTTITTGT
+485 MVTGGVTTITTGT
-498 GISVMVDNKR
+498 GISVMVDNKK

-521 SIQGLPKEFYEVA
+521 SIHGLPKEFYEAA
-534 KIEPVEEYRVPQE
+534 KIEPVEEYQVPQE
-547 SVKFEETATE
+547 SVKFEETTTE
-557 PAPEE
+557 PAPET

-572 EVWDSLESL
+572 EVWDSLEAL

-587 IADSIERVEDA
+587 IADSLEKVEDT

-605 AKAFEKGDTIK
+605 AKAFEKGDTIR
-616 IPYTVV
+616 IPYTVI

-649 KDSRETIEAAIN
+649 KDSREAVEAAIN
-661 QFAKKEGVSV
+661 QFAQKEGVSV

-698 VELDGVEKVVEDF
+698 VELEGVEKVVEDF

-717 DFQNDTWKVTKAGN
+717 DFQNDTWKVTKAGK
-731 ESITLRKTS
+731 ESITLKKTS

-747 KKDCFSDVYV
+747 NKDCFSDVYV
-757 IQPARCIQDSEES
+757 VQPARCIQDSEES
-770 DAVKRVVYNW
+770 DAVKRIVYNW

-807 LNVIDDKFGYSDSIE
+807 LNVIDEKFKYSDSVE
-822 CEVDYDGGLFMKD
+822 CEVDYDGDLFMKD
-835 DASTLLVGGTSFVYQ
+835 DASTLLVGGTSFIYQ
-850 ATDTGVEAIAEQAST
+850 AADSGVEAIAEQAST

-883 TEETLLDALDSIR
+883 TEETLMDALDAIR

-907 DDEGQFIIMM
+907 DDEGKFIIMM

-931 GETSNKDEAKRFS
+931 GETANKDEAKRFS
-944 DRREAFNFMKAL
+944 DKREAFNFMKSL
-956 SDAGKLSHSIF
+956 SDAGKLTHSIF

-1010 DRMQDSVEI
+1010 DRI
-1019 PFIDRKSDE
+1019 
-1028 ELDRIIKYYTDRLR
+1028 
-1042 IQPQHDQV
+1042 
-1050 PFWKENLE
+1050 
-1058 ALQKEK
+1058 
-1064 SRRLGK
+1064 
-1070 VQDDGNAVLM
+1070 QDDGNAISM

-1092 ETELTPEQKESGDY
+1092 ETDLTPEQKESGDY
-1106 KKGHVTI
+1106 KKGHVKI

-1128 SGVDNDGKEWSQEM
+1128 SGVDKDGKEWSQEM

-1156 SDDVDCFLGPNP
+1156 SDDVDCFIGPNP
-1168 LSEDVFVIDQLDK
+1168 LSEDIFVIDQLDK

-1189 VMFGFDS
+1189 VMLGFDS

-1227 KWVQKDDVRSK
+1227 KWVQKDDVRLK

-1274 KVRKRKVSKEDHPS
+1274 KVRKRKVSKEDYPS
-1288 LKLKDDE
+1288 LKVKDDE

-1398 IVADSTFT
+1398 IIADSTFT

-1443 PEQYKDKSALVST
+1443 PEQFKEKSALVST
-1456 SPIKANGFVVDSVL
+1456 SPINTKGFVVDSIL
-1470 EYPYSDTHKLYVA
+1470 EYPYSESHKLYVA
-1483 TLKDRL
+1483 PLKERL

>member
-12 VDSKDSGS
+12 VESKGSGS

-35 YLQGHSKNVP
+35 YLQGPSKNVP
-45 VQKRQKVLD
+45 VQSRKKVLD

-110 CWAIENTVNGSDETA
+110 CWAIENTVNGSDDTA

-134 RNRLPEDVRKWY
+134 RNRLPEDVKKWY

-184 YLDAGKKQESKIQGA
+184 YLDEGKKQESEIQGA
-199 LQEEVA
+199 LQEEVS
-205 GASVLSEEAQAQLD
+205 GAAALSEEAQAQLD

-237 EEVTEVVPTIATQNA
+237 EEVTEVVPTVASQNA
-252 VDHASER
+252 IDRASER
-259 TEEIINEDAEKG
+259 TEEIINKDAEKG
-271 EEEVDETDAEAD
+271 EEKVDEVDAEAD
-283 EVFNDEYAEYDDKVN
+283 EVFNDEYAEYDDKVS
-298 DSMEGPKVGSIIVVS
+298 DSLEEPKVGSIIVVS

-321 GERGSVE
+321 GERGKVE
-328 KVLEKGNISARFRDG
+328 KVLEKGNVSARFKDG
-343 SLHVYSKDEYKV
+343 SLHVYSKNEYKV
-355 LDSVEETI
+355 LDSVESVVSE
-363 NKGDEVLVTSGMYKD
+363 GDEVVVTSGRYKD
-378 MPGKVVQ
+378 KSGKVER
-385 IRPELDVALV
+385 INPELDAAFVT
-395 KFEDGSHFVAKV
+395 FEDGDYFIVRV
-407 SELVKKVQDAVSI
+407 SELVKKVQDC
-420 VPIGKRVVI
+420 
-429 EGDPESP
+429 EGEPAPVNSPE
-436 RLGEVGEVI
+436 
-445 ASLPTGL
+445 
-452 VSVKFDD
+452 
-459 GEVYGYGKNEYKI
+459 
-472 QDSEEIQASPVQV
+472 QVQV
-485 VVTGGVTTITTGT
+485 MVTGGVTTITTGT
-498 GISVMVDNKR
+498 GISVMVDNKK

-521 SIQGLPKEFYEVA
+521 SIHGLPKEFYEAA
-534 KIEPVEEYRVPQE
+534 KIEPVEEYQVPKE
-547 SVKFEETATE
+547 SVKFEETTTE
-557 PAPEE
+557 PAPET

-572 EVWDSLESL
+572 EVWDSLEAL

-587 IADSIERVEDA
+587 IA
-598 KGFPAAL
+598 
-605 AKAFEKGDTIK
+605 
-616 IPYTVV
+616 
-622 ESNLDKGKLGLG
+622 
-634 LGAWRLNVKVDGEIP
+634 
-649 KDSRETIEAAIN
+649 
-661 QFAKKEGVSV
+661 
-671 KVAWPKSITG
+671 
-681 KGSDHFSIIS
+681 
-691 KGTVKDS
+691 DS

-717 DFQNDTWKVTKAGN
+717 DFQNDTWKVTKAGK
-731 ESITLRKTS
+731 ESITLKKTS

-747 KKDCFSDVYV
+747 NKDCFSDVYV
-757 IQPARCIQDSEES
+757 VQPARCIQDSEES
-770 DAVKRVVYNW
+770 DAVKRIVYNW

-792 ESAPRRDAFEELAAD
+792 ESTPRRDAFEELAAD
-807 LNVIDDKFGYSDSIE
+807 LNVIDEKFEYSDSIE
-822 CEVDYDGGLFMKD
+822 CEVDYDGDLFMKD
-835 DASTLLVGGTSFVYQ
+835 DASTLLVGGTSFIYQ
-850 ATDTGVEAIAEQAST
+850 ATDSGVEAIAEQAST

-883 TEETLLDALDSIR
+883 TEETLMDALDAIR

-907 DDEGQFIIMM
+907 DDEGKFIIMM

-931 GETSNKDEAKRFS
+931 GETTNKDEAKRFS
-944 DRREAFNFMKAL
+944 DKREAFNFMKSL
-956 SDAGKLSHSIF
+956 SDAGKLTHSIF

-1010 DRMQDSVEI
+1010 DRI
-1019 PFIDRKSDE
+1019 
-1028 ELDRIIKYYTDRLR
+1028 
-1042 IQPQHDQV
+1042 
-1050 PFWKENLE
+1050 
-1058 ALQKEK
+1058 
-1064 SRRLGK
+1064 
-1070 VQDDGNAVLM
+1070 QDDGNAISM

-1092 ETELTPEQKESGDY
+1092 ETDLTPEQKESGDY
-1106 KKGHVTI
+1106 KKGHVKI

-1128 SGVDNDGKEWSQEM
+1128 SGVDKDGKEWSQEM

-1156 SDDVDCFLGPNP
+1156 SDDVDCFIGPNP
-1168 LSEDVFVIDQLDK
+1168 LSEDIFVIDQLDK

-1189 VMFGFDS
+1189 VMLGFDS

-1274 KVRKRKVSKEDHPS
+1274 KVRKRKVSKEDYPS
-1288 LKLKDDE
+1288 LKVKDDE

-1327 LPVPKAEVKEGRDNT
+1327 LPVPKAEVKEGKDNT

-1398 IVADSTFT
+1398 VIADSTFT

-1443 PEQYKDKSALVST
+1443 PEQFKEKSALVST
-1456 SPIKANGFVVDSVL
+1456 SPINTKGFVVDSIL
-1470 EYPYSDTHKLYVA
+1470 EYPYSESHKLYVA
-1483 TLKDRL
+1483 PLKERL

>member
-12 VDSKDSGS
+12 VESKGSGS

-35 YLQGHSKNVP
+35 YLQGPSKNVP
-45 VQKRQKVLD
+45 VQSRKKVLD

-110 CWAIENTVNGSDETA
+110 CWAIENTVNGSDDTA

-134 RNRLPEDVRKWY
+134 RNRLPEDVKKWY

-184 YLDAGKKQESKIQGA
+184 YLDEGKKQESEIQGA
-199 LQEEVA
+199 LQEEVS
-205 GASVLSEEAQAQLD
+205 GAAALSEEAQAQLD

-237 EEVTEVVPTIATQNA
+237 EEVTEVVPTVASQNA
-252 VDHASER
+252 IDRASER
-259 TEEIINEDAEKG
+259 TEEIINKDAEKG
-271 EEEVDETDAEAD
+271 EEKVDEVDAEAD
-283 EVFNDEYAEYDDKVN
+283 EVFNDEYAEYDDKVS
-298 DSMEGPKVGSIIVVS
+298 DSLEEPKVGSIIVVS

-321 GERGSVE
+321 GERGKVE
-328 KVLEKGNISARFRDG
+328 KVLEKGNVSARFKDG
-343 SLHVYSKDEYKV
+343 SLHVYSKNEYKV
-355 LDSVEETI
+355 LDSVESAVSE
-363 NKGDEVLVTSGMYKD
+363 GDEVVVTSGRYKD
-378 MPGKVVQ
+378 KSGKVER
-385 IRPELDVALV
+385 INPELDAAFVT
-395 KFEDGSHFVAKV
+395 FEDGDYFIVRV
-407 SELVKKVQDAVSI
+407 SELVKKVQDC
-420 VPIGKRVVI
+420 
-429 EGDPESP
+429 EGEPAPVNSPE
-436 RLGEVGEVI
+436 
-445 ASLPTGL
+445 
-452 VSVKFDD
+452 
-459 GEVYGYGKNEYKI
+459 
-472 QDSEEIQASPVQV
+472 QVQV
-485 VVTGGVTTITTGT
+485 MVTGGVTTITTGT
-498 GISVMVDNKR
+498 GISVMVDNKK

-521 SIQGLPKEFYEVA
+521 SIHGLPKEFYEAA
-534 KIEPVEEYRVPQE
+534 KIEPVEEYQVPQE
-547 SVKFEETATE
+547 SVKFEETTTE
-557 PAPEE
+557 PAPET

-572 EVWDSLESL
+572 EVWDSLEAL

-587 IADSIERVEDA
+587 IA
-598 KGFPAAL
+598 
-605 AKAFEKGDTIK
+605 
-616 IPYTVV
+616 
-622 ESNLDKGKLGLG
+622 
-634 LGAWRLNVKVDGEIP
+634 
-649 KDSRETIEAAIN
+649 
-661 QFAKKEGVSV
+661 
-671 KVAWPKSITG
+671 
-681 KGSDHFSIIS
+681 
-691 KGTVKDS
+691 DS

-717 DFQNDTWKVTKAGN
+717 DFQNDTWKVTKAGK
-731 ESITLRKTS
+731 ESITLKKTS

-747 KKDCFSDVYV
+747 NKDCFSDVYV
-757 IQPARCIQDSEES
+757 VQPARCIQDSEES
-770 DAVKRVVYNW
+770 DAVKRIVYNW

-792 ESAPRRDAFEELAAD
+792 ESTPRRDAFEELAAD
-807 LNVIDDKFGYSDSIE
+807 LNVIDEKFEYSDSIE
-822 CEVDYDGGLFMKD
+822 CEVDYDGDLFMKD
-835 DASTLLVGGTSFVYQ
+835 DASTLLVGGTSFIYQ
-850 ATDTGVEAIAEQAST
+850 ATDSGVEAIAEQAST

-883 TEETLLDALDSIR
+883 TEETLMDALDAIR

-907 DDEGQFIIMM
+907 DDEGKFIIMM

-931 GETSNKDEAKRFS
+931 GETTNKDEAKRFS
-944 DRREAFNFMKAL
+944 DKREAFNFMKSL
-956 SDAGKLSHSIF
+956 SDAGKLTHSIF

-1010 DRMQDSVEI
+1010 DRI
-1019 PFIDRKSDE
+1019 
-1028 ELDRIIKYYTDRLR
+1028 
-1042 IQPQHDQV
+1042 
-1050 PFWKENLE
+1050 
-1058 ALQKEK
+1058 
-1064 SRRLGK
+1064 
-1070 VQDDGNAVLM
+1070 QDDGNAISM

-1092 ETELTPEQKESGDY
+1092 ETDLTPEQKESGDY
-1106 KKGHVTI
+1106 KKGHVKI

-1128 SGVDNDGKEWSQEM
+1128 SGVDKDGKEWSQEM

-1156 SDDVDCFLGPNP
+1156 SDDVDCFIGPNP
-1168 LSEDVFVIDQLDK
+1168 LSEDIFVIDQLDK

-1189 VMFGFDS
+1189 VMLGFDS

-1274 KVRKRKVSKEDHPS
+1274 KVRKRKVSKEDYPF
-1288 LKLKDDE
+1288 LKVKDDE

-1327 LPVPKAEVKEGRDNT
+1327 LPVPKAEVKEGKDNT

-1398 IVADSTFT
+1398 VIADSTFT

-1443 PEQYKDKSALVST
+1443 PEQFKEKSALVST
-1456 SPIKANGFVVDSVL
+1456 SPINTKGFVVDSIL
-1470 EYPYSDTHKLYVA
+1470 EYPYSESHKLYVA
-1483 TLKDRL
+1483 PLKERL

>member
-12 VDSKDSGS
+12 VESKGSGS

-35 YLQGHSKNVP
+35 YLQGPSKNVP
-45 VQKRQKVLD
+45 VQSRKKVLD

-110 CWAIENTVNGSDETA
+110 CWAIENTVNGSDDTA

-134 RNRLPEDVRKWY
+134 RNRLPEDVKKWY

-152 PYGDATRRLEKL
+152 PYGDATRRLEKI

-184 YLDAGKKQESKIQGA
+184 YLDEGKKQESEIQGA
-199 LQEEVA
+199 LQEEVS
-205 GASVLSEEAQAQLD
+205 GAAALSEEAQAQLD

-237 EEVTEVVPTIATQNA
+237 EEVTEVVPTVASQNA
-252 VDHASER
+252 IDRASER
-259 TEEIINEDAEKG
+259 TEEIINKDAEKG
-271 EEEVDETDAEAD
+271 EEKVDEVDAEAD
-283 EVFNDEYAEYDDKVN
+283 EVFNDEYAEYDDKVS
-298 DSMEGPKVGSIIVVS
+298 DSLEEPKVGSIIVVS

-321 GERGSVE
+321 GERGKVE
-328 KVLEKGNISARFRDG
+328 KVLEKGNVSARFKDG
-343 SLHVYSKDEYKV
+343 SLHVYSKNEYKV
-355 LDSVEETI
+355 LDSVESAVSE
-363 NKGDEVLVTSGMYKD
+363 GDEVVVTSGRYKD
-378 MPGKVVQ
+378 KSGKVER
-385 IRPELDVALV
+385 INPELDAAFVT
-395 KFEDGSHFVAKV
+395 FEDGDYFIVRV
-407 SELVKKVQDAVSI
+407 SELVKKVQDC
-420 VPIGKRVVI
+420 
-429 EGDPESP
+429 EGEPAPVNSPE
-436 RLGEVGEVI
+436 
-445 ASLPTGL
+445 
-452 VSVKFDD
+452 
-459 GEVYGYGKNEYKI
+459 
-472 QDSEEIQASPVQV
+472 QVQV
-485 VVTGGVTTITTGT
+485 MVTGGVTTITTGT
-498 GISVMVDNKR
+498 GISVMVDNKK

-521 SIQGLPKEFYEVA
+521 SIHGLPKEFYEAA
-534 KIEPVEEYRVPQE
+534 KIEPVEEYQVPQE
-547 SVKFEETATE
+547 SVKFEEITTE
-557 PAPEE
+557 PAPET

-572 EVWDSLESL
+572 EVWDSLEAL

-587 IADSIERVEDA
+587 IA
-598 KGFPAAL
+598 
-605 AKAFEKGDTIK
+605 
-616 IPYTVV
+616 
-622 ESNLDKGKLGLG
+622 
-634 LGAWRLNVKVDGEIP
+634 
-649 KDSRETIEAAIN
+649 
-661 QFAKKEGVSV
+661 
-671 KVAWPKSITG
+671 
-681 KGSDHFSIIS
+681 
-691 KGTVKDS
+691 DS

-717 DFQNDTWKVTKAGN
+717 DFQNDTWKVTKAGK
-731 ESITLRKTS
+731 ESITLKKTS

-747 KKDCFSDVYV
+747 NKDCFSDVYV
-757 IQPARCIQDSEES
+757 VQPARCIQDSEES
-770 DAVKRVVYNW
+770 DAVKRIVYNW

-792 ESAPRRDAFEELAAD
+792 ESTPRRDAFEELAAD
-807 LNVIDDKFGYSDSIE
+807 LNVIDEKFEYSDSIE
-822 CEVDYDGGLFMKD
+822 CEVDYDGDLFMKD
-835 DASTLLVGGTSFVYQ
+835 DASTLLVGGTSFIYQ
-850 ATDTGVEAIAEQAST
+850 ATDSGVEAIAEQAST

-883 TEETLLDALDSIR
+883 TEETLMDALDAIR

-907 DDEGQFIIMM
+907 DDEGKFIIMM

-931 GETSNKDEAKRFS
+931 GETTNKDEAKRFS
-944 DRREAFNFMKAL
+944 DKREAFNFMKSL
-956 SDAGKLSHSIF
+956 SDAGKLTHSIF

-1010 DRMQDSVEI
+1010 DRI
-1019 PFIDRKSDE
+1019 
-1028 ELDRIIKYYTDRLR
+1028 
-1042 IQPQHDQV
+1042 
-1050 PFWKENLE
+1050 
-1058 ALQKEK
+1058 
-1064 SRRLGK
+1064 
-1070 VQDDGNAVLM
+1070 QDDGNAISM

-1092 ETELTPEQKESGDY
+1092 ETDLTPEQKESGDY
-1106 KKGHVTI
+1106 KKGHVKI

-1128 SGVDNDGKEWSQEM
+1128 SGVDKDGKEWSQEM

-1156 SDDVDCFLGPNP
+1156 SDDVDCFIGPNP
-1168 LSEDVFVIDQLDK
+1168 LSEDIFVIDQLDK

-1189 VMFGFDS
+1189 VMLGFDS

-1274 KVRKRKVSKEDHPS
+1274 KVRKRKVSKEDYPS
-1288 LKLKDDE
+1288 LKVKDDE

-1327 LPVPKAEVKEGRDNT
+1327 LPVPKAEVKEGKDNT

-1398 IVADSTFT
+1398 VIADSTFT

-1443 PEQYKDKSALVST
+1443 PEQFKEKSALVST
-1456 SPIKANGFVVDSVL
+1456 SPINTKGFVVDSIL
-1470 EYPYSDTHKLYVA
+1470 EYPYSESHKLYVA
-1483 TLKDRL
+1483 PLKERL

>member
-12 VDSKDSGS
+12 VESKGSGS

-35 YLQGHSKNVP
+35 YLQGLSKNVP
-45 VQKRQKVLD
+45 AQSRKKVLD

-110 CWAIENTVNGSDETA
+110 CWAIENTVNGSDDTA

-134 RNRLPEDVRKWY
+134 RNRLPEDVKKWY

-184 YLDAGKKQESKIQGA
+184 YLDEGKKQESEIQGA
-199 LQEEVA
+199 LQEEVS
-205 GASVLSEEAQAQLD
+205 GAAALSEEAQAQLD

-237 EEVTEVVPTIATQNA
+237 EEVTEVVPTVASQNA
-252 VDHASER
+252 IDRASER

-271 EEEVDETDAEAD
+271 KEEVDEADAEAD

-298 DSMEGPKVGSIIVVS
+298 DSMEEPKVGSIIVVS

-363 NKGDEVLVTSGMYKD
+363 TKGDEVLVTSGMYKD

-420 VPIGKRVVI
+420 IPIGKRVVI

-472 QDSEEIQASPVQV
+472 QDSEEIQSSPVQV

-534 KIEPVEEYRVPQE
+534 KIEPVEEYQVPQE
-547 SVKFEETATE
+547 SVKFEETTTE
-557 PAPEE
+557 PTPGE

-605 AKAFEKGDTIK
+605 ARAFEKGDTIK

-622 ESNLDKGKLGLG
+622 ESSLDKGKLGLG
-634 LGAWRLNVKVDGEIP
+634 LGSWRLNVKVDGEIP

-661 QFAKKEGVSV
+661 QFAQKEGVSV

-717 DFQNDTWKVTKAGN
+717 DFQNDTWKVAKAGK

-780 LKKYSSELATNA
+780 MKKHSSELATNA
-792 ESAPRRDAFEELAAD
+792 ESASRRDAFEELVAD
-807 LNVIDDKFGYSDSIE
+807 LNVIDEKFKYSDSVE
-822 CEVDYDGGLFMKD
+822 CEVDYDGDLFMKD
-835 DASTLLVGGTSFVYQ
+835 YASTFLVGGTSFVYQ

-870 YDSYEPEVEETFE
+870 YDSYEPEVDETFE
-883 TEETLLDALDSIR
+883 TEETLLDALDSLR

-931 GETSNKDEAKRFS
+931 GETTNKDEAKRFS
-944 DRREAFNFMKAL
+944 DKREAFNFMKAL
-956 SDAGKLSHSIF
+956 SDSGKLSHSIF
-967 NSAPLQVTDDDNDVL
+967 NSAPLQVTDDGNDVL

-1010 DRMQDSVEI
+1010 DRI
-1019 PFIDRKSDE
+1019 
-1028 ELDRIIKYYTDRLR
+1028 
-1042 IQPQHDQV
+1042 
-1050 PFWKENLE
+1050 
-1058 ALQKEK
+1058 
-1064 SRRLGK
+1064 
-1070 VQDDGNAVLM
+1070 QDDGNAISM

-1092 ETELTPEQKESGDY
+1092 ETDLTPEQKESGDY

-1128 SGVDNDGKEWSQEM
+1128 SGVDKDGKEWSQEM

-1222 IEDFR
+1222 VEDFR

-1274 KVRKRKVSKEDHPS
+1274 KVRKRKVSKEDYPS
-1288 LKLKDDE
+1288 LKVKDDE

-1327 LPVPKAEVKEGRDNT
+1327 LPVPKAEVKEGKDNT

-1398 IVADSTFT
+1398 VIADSTFT

-1443 PEQYKDKSALVST
+1443 PEQFKEKSALVST
-1456 SPIKANGFVVDSVL
+1456 SPINTKGFVVDSIL
-1470 EYPYSDTHKLYVA
+1470 EYPYSESHKLYVA
-1483 TLKDRL
+1483 PLKERL

>member
-12 VDSKDSGS
+12 VESKGSGS

-35 YLQGHSKNVP
+35 YLQGPSKNVP
-45 VQKRQKVLD
+45 VQSHKKVLD

-110 CWAIENTVNGSDETA
+110 CWAIENTVNGSDDTA

-134 RNRLPEDVRKWY
+134 RNRLPEDVKKWY

-184 YLDAGKKQESKIQGA
+184 YLDEGKKQESEIQGA
-199 LQEEVA
+199 LQEEVS
-205 GASVLSEEAQAQLD
+205 GAAALSEEAQAQLD

-237 EEVTEVVPTIATQNA
+237 EEVTEVVPTVASQNA
-252 VDHASER
+252 IDRASER
-259 TEEIINEDAEKG
+259 TEEIINKDAEKG
-271 EEEVDETDAEAD
+271 EEKVDEVDAEAD

-298 DSMEGPKVGSIIVVS
+298 DSLEEPKVGSIIVVS

-321 GERGSVE
+321 GERGKVE
-328 KVLEKGNISARFRDG
+328 KVLEKGNVSARFKDG
-343 SLHVYSKDEYKV
+343 SLHVYSKNEYKV
-355 LDSVEETI
+355 LDSVESAVSE
-363 NKGDEVLVTSGMYKD
+363 GDEVVVTSGRYKD
-378 MPGKVVQ
+378 KSGKVER
-385 IRPELDVALV
+385 INPELDAAFVT
-395 KFEDGSHFVAKV
+395 FEDGDYFIVRV
-407 SELVKKVQDAVSI
+407 SELVKKVQDC
-420 VPIGKRVVI
+420 
-429 EGDPESP
+429 EGESALVNSPE
-436 RLGEVGEVI
+436 
-445 ASLPTGL
+445 
-452 VSVKFDD
+452 
-459 GEVYGYGKNEYKI
+459 
-472 QDSEEIQASPVQV
+472 QVQV
-485 VVTGGVTTITTGT
+485 MVTGGVTTITTGT
-498 GISVMVDNKR
+498 GISVMVDNKK

-521 SIQGLPKEFYEVA
+521 SIHGLPKEFYEAA
-534 KIEPVEEYRVPQE
+534 KIEPVEEYQVPQE
-547 SVKFEETATE
+547 SVKFEETTTE
-557 PAPEE
+557 PAPET

-572 EVWDSLESL
+572 EVWDSLEAL

-587 IADSIERVEDA
+587 IA
-598 KGFPAAL
+598 
-605 AKAFEKGDTIK
+605 
-616 IPYTVV
+616 
-622 ESNLDKGKLGLG
+622 
-634 LGAWRLNVKVDGEIP
+634 
-649 KDSRETIEAAIN
+649 
-661 QFAKKEGVSV
+661 
-671 KVAWPKSITG
+671 
-681 KGSDHFSIIS
+681 
-691 KGTVKDS
+691 DS

-717 DFQNDTWKVTKAGN
+717 DFQNDTWKVTKAGK
-731 ESITLRKTS
+731 ESITLKKTS

-747 KKDCFSDVYV
+747 NKDCFSDVYV
-757 IQPARCIQDSEES
+757 VQPARCIQDSEES
-770 DAVKRVVYNW
+770 DAVKRIVYNW

-792 ESAPRRDAFEELAAD
+792 ESTPRRDAFEELAAD
-807 LNVIDDKFGYSDSIE
+807 LNVIDEKFEYSDSIE
-822 CEVDYDGGLFMKD
+822 CEVDYDGDLFMKD
-835 DASTLLVGGTSFVYQ
+835 DASTLLVGGTSFIYQ
-850 ATDTGVEAIAEQAST
+850 ATDSGVEAIAEQAST

-883 TEETLLDALDSIR
+883 TEETLMDALDAIR

-907 DDEGQFIIMM
+907 DDEGKFIIMM

-931 GETSNKDEAKRFS
+931 GETTNKDEAKRFS
-944 DRREAFNFMKAL
+944 DKREAFNFMKSL
-956 SDAGKLSHSIF
+956 SDAGKLTHSIF

-1010 DRMQDSVEI
+1010 DRI
-1019 PFIDRKSDE
+1019 
-1028 ELDRIIKYYTDRLR
+1028 
-1042 IQPQHDQV
+1042 
-1050 PFWKENLE
+1050 
-1058 ALQKEK
+1058 
-1064 SRRLGK
+1064 
-1070 VQDDGNAVLM
+1070 QDDGNAISM

-1092 ETELTPEQKESGDY
+1092 ETDLTPEQKESGDY
-1106 KKGHVTI
+1106 KKGHVKI

-1128 SGVDNDGKEWSQEM
+1128 SGVDKDGKEWSQEM

-1156 SDDVDCFLGPNP
+1156 SDDVDCFIGPNP
-1168 LSEDVFVIDQLDK
+1168 LSEDIFVIDQLDK

-1189 VMFGFDS
+1189 VMLGFDS

-1274 KVRKRKVSKEDHPS
+1274 KVRKRKVSKEDYPS
-1288 LKLKDDE
+1288 LKVKDDE

-1313 KALGIDPEEGEDPQ
+1313 KSLGIDPEEGEDPQ
-1327 LPVPKAEVKEGRDNT
+1327 LPVPKAEVKEGKDNT

-1398 IVADSTFT
+1398 VIADSTFT

-1443 PEQYKDKSALVST
+1443 PEQFKEKSALVST
-1456 SPIKANGFVVDSVL
+1456 SPINTKGFVVDSIL
-1470 EYPYSDTHKLYVA
+1470 EYPYSESHKLYVA
-1483 TLKDRL
+1483 PLKERL

>member
-12 VDSKDSGS
+12 VESKGSGS

-35 YLQGHSKNVP
+35 YLQGPSKNVP
-45 VQKRQKVLD
+45 VQSRKKVLD

-110 CWAIENTVNGSDETA
+110 CWAIENTVNGSDDTA

-134 RNRLPEDVRKWY
+134 RNRLPEDVKKWY

-184 YLDAGKKQESKIQGA
+184 YLDEGKKQESEIQGA
-199 LQEEVA
+199 LQEEVS
-205 GASVLSEEAQAQLD
+205 GAAALSEEAQAQLD

-237 EEVTEVVPTIATQNA
+237 EEVTEVVPTVASQNA
-252 VDHASER
+252 IDRASER
-259 TEEIINEDAEKG
+259 TEEIINKDAEKG
-271 EEEVDETDAEAD
+271 EEKVDEVDAEAD
-283 EVFNDEYAEYDDKVN
+283 EVFNDEYAEYDDKVS
-298 DSMEGPKVGSIIVVS
+298 DSLEEPKVGSIIVVS

-321 GERGSVE
+321 GERGKVE
-328 KVLEKGNISARFRDG
+328 KVFEKGNVSARFKDG
-343 SLHVYSKDEYKV
+343 SLHVYSKNEYKV
-355 LDSVEETI
+355 LDSVESAVSE
-363 NKGDEVLVTSGMYKD
+363 GDEVVVTSGRYKD
-378 MPGKVVQ
+378 KSGKVER
-385 IRPELDVALV
+385 INPELDAAFVT
-395 KFEDGSHFVAKV
+395 FEDGDYFIVRV
-407 SELVKKVQDAVSI
+407 SELVKKVQDC
-420 VPIGKRVVI
+420 
-429 EGDPESP
+429 EGEPAPVNSPE
-436 RLGEVGEVI
+436 
-445 ASLPTGL
+445 
-452 VSVKFDD
+452 
-459 GEVYGYGKNEYKI
+459 
-472 QDSEEIQASPVQV
+472 QVQV
-485 VVTGGVTTITTGT
+485 MVTGGVTTITTGT
-498 GISVMVDNKR
+498 GISVMVDNKK

-521 SIQGLPKEFYEVA
+521 SIHGLPKEFYEAA
-534 KIEPVEEYRVPQE
+534 KIEPVEEYQVPKE
-547 SVKFEETATE
+547 SVKFEETTTE
-557 PAPEE
+557 PAPET

-572 EVWDSLESL
+572 EVWDSLEVL

-587 IADSIERVEDA
+587 IA
-598 KGFPAAL
+598 
-605 AKAFEKGDTIK
+605 
-616 IPYTVV
+616 
-622 ESNLDKGKLGLG
+622 
-634 LGAWRLNVKVDGEIP
+634 
-649 KDSRETIEAAIN
+649 
-661 QFAKKEGVSV
+661 
-671 KVAWPKSITG
+671 
-681 KGSDHFSIIS
+681 
-691 KGTVKDS
+691 DS

-717 DFQNDTWKVTKAGN
+717 DFQNDTWKVTKAGK
-731 ESITLRKTS
+731 ESITLKKTS

-747 KKDCFSDVYV
+747 NKDCFSDVYV
-757 IQPARCIQDSEES
+757 VQPARCIQDSEES
-770 DAVKRVVYNW
+770 DAVKRIVYNW

-792 ESAPRRDAFEELAAD
+792 ESTPRRDAFEELAAD
-807 LNVIDDKFGYSDSIE
+807 LNVIDEKFEYSDSIE
-822 CEVDYDGGLFMKD
+822 CEVDYDGDLFMKD
-835 DASTLLVGGTSFVYQ
+835 DASTLLVGGTSFIYQ
-850 ATDTGVEAIAEQAST
+850 ATDSGVEAIAEQAST
-865 AASEL
+865 VASEL

-883 TEETLLDALDSIR
+883 TEETLMDALDAIR

-907 DDEGQFIIMM
+907 DDEGKFIIMM

-931 GETSNKDEAKRFS
+931 GETTNKDEAKRFS
-944 DRREAFNFMKAL
+944 DKREAFNFMKSL
-956 SDAGKLSHSIF
+956 SDAGKLTHSVF

-1010 DRMQDSVEI
+1010 DRI
-1019 PFIDRKSDE
+1019 
-1028 ELDRIIKYYTDRLR
+1028 
-1042 IQPQHDQV
+1042 
-1050 PFWKENLE
+1050 
-1058 ALQKEK
+1058 
-1064 SRRLGK
+1064 
-1070 VQDDGNAVLM
+1070 QDDGNAISM

-1092 ETELTPEQKESGDY
+1092 ETDLTPEQKESGDY
-1106 KKGHVTI
+1106 KKGHVKI

-1128 SGVDNDGKEWSQEM
+1128 SGVDKDGKEWSQEM

-1156 SDDVDCFLGPNP
+1156 SDDVDCFIGPNP
-1168 LSEDVFVIDQLDK
+1168 LSEDIFVIDQLDK

-1189 VMFGFDS
+1189 VMLGFDS

-1274 KVRKRKVSKEDHPS
+1274 KVRKRKVSKEDYPS
-1288 LKLKDDE
+1288 LKVKDDE

-1327 LPVPKAEVKEGRDNT
+1327 LPVPKAEVKEGKDNT

-1398 IVADSTFT
+1398 VIADSTFT

-1443 PEQYKDKSALVST
+1443 PEQFKEKSALVST
-1456 SPIKANGFVVDSVL
+1456 SPINTKGFVVDSIL
-1470 EYPYSDTHKLYVA
+1470 EYPYSESHKLYVA
-1483 TLKDRL
+1483 PLKERL

>member
-12 VDSKDSGS
+12 VESKGSGS

-35 YLQGHSKNVP
+35 YLQGPSKNVP
-45 VQKRQKVLD
+45 AQSRKKVLD

-110 CWAIENTVNGSDETA
+110 CWAIENTVNGSDDTA

-134 RNRLPEDVRKWY
+134 RNRLPEDVKKWY

-184 YLDAGKKQESKIQGA
+184 YLDEGKKQESEIQGA
-199 LQEEVA
+199 LQEEVS
-205 GASVLSEEAQAQLD
+205 GAAALSEEAQAQLD

-237 EEVTEVVPTIATQNA
+237 EEVTEVVPTVASQNA
-252 VDHASER
+252 IDRASER
-259 TEEIINEDAEKG
+259 TEEIINKDAEKG
-271 EEEVDETDAEAD
+271 EEKVDEVDAEAD
-283 EVFNDEYAEYDDKVN
+283 EVFNDEYAEYDDKVS
-298 DSMEGPKVGSIIVVS
+298 DSLEEPKVGSIIVVS

-321 GERGSVE
+321 GERGKVE
-328 KVLEKGNISARFRDG
+328 KVLEKGNVSARFKDG
-343 SLHVYSKDEYKV
+343 SLHVYSKNEYKV
-355 LDSVEETI
+355 LDSVESAVSE
-363 NKGDEVLVTSGMYKD
+363 GDEVVVTSGRYKD
-378 MPGKVVQ
+378 KSGKVER
-385 IRPELDVALV
+385 INPELDAAFVT
-395 KFEDGSHFVAKV
+395 FEDGDHFIVRV
-407 SELVKKVQDAVSI
+407 SELVKKVQDC
-420 VPIGKRVVI
+420 
-429 EGDPESP
+429 EGEPAPVNSPE
-436 RLGEVGEVI
+436 
-445 ASLPTGL
+445 
-452 VSVKFDD
+452 
-459 GEVYGYGKNEYKI
+459 
-472 QDSEEIQASPVQV
+472 QVQV
-485 VVTGGVTTITTGT
+485 MVTGGVTTITTGT
-498 GISVMVDNKR
+498 GISVMVDNKK

-521 SIQGLPKEFYEVA
+521 SIHGLPKEFYEAA
-534 KIEPVEEYRVPQE
+534 KIEPVEEYQVPQE
-547 SVKFEETATE
+547 SVKFEETTTE
-557 PAPEE
+557 PAPET

-572 EVWDSLESL
+572 EVWDSLEAL

-587 IADSIERVEDA
+587 IA
-598 KGFPAAL
+598 
-605 AKAFEKGDTIK
+605 
-616 IPYTVV
+616 
-622 ESNLDKGKLGLG
+622 
-634 LGAWRLNVKVDGEIP
+634 
-649 KDSRETIEAAIN
+649 
-661 QFAKKEGVSV
+661 
-671 KVAWPKSITG
+671 
-681 KGSDHFSIIS
+681 
-691 KGTVKDS
+691 DS

-717 DFQNDTWKVTKAGN
+717 DFQNDTWKVTKAGK
-731 ESITLRKTS
+731 ESITLKKTS
-740 TGEEQVV
+740 TGEEKVV
-747 KKDCFSDVYV
+747 NKDCFSDVYV
-757 IQPARCIQDSEES
+757 VQPARCIQDSEES
-770 DAVKRVVYNW
+770 DAVKRIVYNW

-792 ESAPRRDAFEELAAD
+792 ESTPRRDAFEELAAD
-807 LNVIDDKFGYSDSIE
+807 LNVIDEKFEYSDSIE
-822 CEVDYDGGLFMKD
+822 CEVDYDGDLFMKD
-835 DASTLLVGGTSFVYQ
+835 DASTLLVGGTSFIYQ
-850 ATDTGVEAIAEQAST
+850 ATDSGVEAIAEQAST

-883 TEETLLDALDSIR
+883 TEETLMDALDAIR

-907 DDEGQFIIMM
+907 DDEGKFIIMM

-931 GETSNKDEAKRFS
+931 GETTNKDEAKRFS
-944 DRREAFNFMKAL
+944 DKREAFNFMKSL
-956 SDAGKLSHSIF
+956 SDAGKLTHSIF
-967 NSAPLQVTDDDNDVL
+967 NSTPLQVTDDDNDVL

-1028 ELDRIIKYYTDRLR
+1028 ELDSIIKYYTDRLR
-1042 IQPQHDQV
+1042 IQPQHDQA

-1070 VQDDGNAVLM
+1070 VQDDGNAISM

-1092 ETELTPEQKESGDY
+1092 ETDLTPEQKESGDY
-1106 KKGHVTI
+1106 KKGHVKI

-1128 SGVDNDGKEWSQEM
+1128 SGVDKDGKEWSQEM

-1156 SDDVDCFLGPNP
+1156 SDDVDCFIGPNP
-1168 LSEDVFVIDQLDK
+1168 LSEDIFVIDQLDK

-1189 VMFGFDS
+1189 VMLGFDS

-1274 KVRKRKVSKEDHPS
+1274 KVRKRKVSKEDYPS
-1288 LKLKDDE
+1288 LKVKDDE

-1327 LPVPKAEVKEGRDNT
+1327 LPVPKAEVKEGKDNT

-1398 IVADSTFT
+1398 VIADSTFT

-1443 PEQYKDKSALVST
+1443 PEQFKEKSALVST
-1456 SPIKANGFVVDSVL
+1456 SPINTKGFVVDSIL
-1470 EYPYSDTHKLYVA
+1470 EYPYSESHKLYVA
-1483 TLKDRL
+1483 PLKERL

>member
-12 VDSKDSGS
+12 VESKGSGS

-35 YLQGHSKNVP
+35 YLQGPSKNVP
-45 VQKRQKVLD
+45 VQSRKKVLD

-110 CWAIENTVNGSDETA
+110 CWAIENTVNGSDDTA

-134 RNRLPEDVRKWY
+134 RNRLPEDVKKWY

-184 YLDAGKKQESKIQGA
+184 YLDEGKKQESEIQGA
-199 LQEEVA
+199 LQEEVS
-205 GASVLSEEAQAQLD
+205 GAAALSEEAQAQLD

-237 EEVTEVVPTIATQNA
+237 EEVTEVVPTVASQNA
-252 VDHASER
+252 IDRASER
-259 TEEIINEDAEKG
+259 TEEIINKDAEKG
-271 EEEVDETDAEAD
+271 EEKVD
-283 EVFNDEYAEYDDKVN
+283 EVFNDEYAEYDDKVS
-298 DSMEGPKVGSIIVVS
+298 DSLEEPKVGSIIVVS

-321 GERGSVE
+321 GERGKVE
-328 KVLEKGNISARFRDG
+328 KVLEKGNVSARFKDG
-343 SLHVYSKDEYKV
+343 SLHVYSKNEYKV
-355 LDSVEETI
+355 LDSVESAVSE
-363 NKGDEVLVTSGMYKD
+363 GDEVVVTSGRYKD
-378 MPGKVVQ
+378 KSGKVER
-385 IRPELDVALV
+385 INPELDAAFVT
-395 KFEDGSHFVAKV
+395 FEDGDYFIVRV
-407 SELVKKVQDAVSI
+407 SELVKKVQDC
-420 VPIGKRVVI
+420 
-429 EGDPESP
+429 EGEPAPVNSPE
-436 RLGEVGEVI
+436 
-445 ASLPTGL
+445 
-452 VSVKFDD
+452 
-459 GEVYGYGKNEYKI
+459 
-472 QDSEEIQASPVQV
+472 QVQV
-485 VVTGGVTTITTGT
+485 MVTGGVTTITTGT
-498 GISVMVDNKR
+498 GISVMVDNKK

-521 SIQGLPKEFYEVA
+521 SIHGLPKEFYEAA
-534 KIEPVEEYRVPQE
+534 KIEPVEEYQVPQE
-547 SVKFEETATE
+547 SVKFEETTTE
-557 PAPEE
+557 PAPET

-572 EVWDSLESL
+572 EVWDSLEAL

-587 IADSIERVEDA
+587 IA
-598 KGFPAAL
+598 
-605 AKAFEKGDTIK
+605 
-616 IPYTVV
+616 
-622 ESNLDKGKLGLG
+622 
-634 LGAWRLNVKVDGEIP
+634 
-649 KDSRETIEAAIN
+649 
-661 QFAKKEGVSV
+661 
-671 KVAWPKSITG
+671 
-681 KGSDHFSIIS
+681 
-691 KGTVKDS
+691 DS

-717 DFQNDTWKVTKAGN
+717 DFQNDTWKVTKAGK
-731 ESITLRKTS
+731 ESITLKKTS

-747 KKDCFSDVYV
+747 NKDCFSDVYV
-757 IQPARCIQDSEES
+757 VQPARCIQDSEES
-770 DAVKRVVYNW
+770 DAVKRIVYNW

-792 ESAPRRDAFEELAAD
+792 ESTPRRDAFEELAAD
-807 LNVIDDKFGYSDSIE
+807 LNVINEKFEYSDSIE
-822 CEVDYDGGLFMKD
+822 CEVDYDGDLFMKD
-835 DASTLLVGGTSFVYQ
+835 DASILLVGGTSFIYQ
-850 ATDTGVEAIAEQAST
+850 ATDSGVEAIAEQAST

-883 TEETLLDALDSIR
+883 TEETLMDALDAIR
-896 SGLPVNVVRVQ
+896 SGIPVNVVRVQ
-907 DDEGQFIIMM
+907 DDEGKFIIMM

-931 GETSNKDEAKRFS
+931 GETTNKDEAKRFS
-944 DRREAFNFMKAL
+944 DKREAFNFMKSL
-956 SDAGKLSHSIF
+956 SDAGKLTHSIF

-1010 DRMQDSVEI
+1010 DRI
-1019 PFIDRKSDE
+1019 
-1028 ELDRIIKYYTDRLR
+1028 
-1042 IQPQHDQV
+1042 
-1050 PFWKENLE
+1050 
-1058 ALQKEK
+1058 
-1064 SRRLGK
+1064 
-1070 VQDDGNAVLM
+1070 QDDGNAISM

-1092 ETELTPEQKESGDY
+1092 ETDLTPEQKESGDY
-1106 KKGHVTI
+1106 KKGHVKI

-1118 AIENPKGSVR
+1118 AIENPKDSVR
-1128 SGVDNDGKEWSQEM
+1128 SGVDKDGKEWSQEM

-1156 SDDVDCFLGPNP
+1156 SDDVDCFIGPNP
-1168 LSEDVFVIDQLDK
+1168 LSEDIFVIDQLDK

-1189 VMFGFDS
+1189 VMLGFDS

-1238 PFTEYLKVTDAMDPN
+1238 PFTEYLKVTDAMGPN

-1274 KVRKRKVSKEDHPS
+1274 KVRKRKVSKEDYPS
-1288 LKLKDDE
+1288 LKVKDDE

-1327 LPVPKAEVKEGRDNT
+1327 LPVPKAEVKEGKDNT

-1398 IVADSTFT
+1398 VIADSTFT

-1443 PEQYKDKSALVST
+1443 PEQFKEKSALVST
-1456 SPIKANGFVVDSVL
+1456 SPINTKGFVVDSIL
-1470 EYPYSDTHKLYVA
+1470 EYPYSESHKLYVA
-1483 TLKDRL
+1483 PLKERL

>member
-12 VDSKDSGS
+12 VESKGSGS

-35 YLQGHSKNVP
+35 YLQGPSKNVP
-45 VQKRQKVLD
+45 VQSRKKVLD

-110 CWAIENTVNGSDETA
+110 CWAIENTVNGSDDTA

-134 RNRLPEDVRKWY
+134 RNRLPEDVKKWY

-184 YLDAGKKQESKIQGA
+184 YLDEGKKQESEIQGA
-199 LQEEVA
+199 LQEEVS
-205 GASVLSEEAQAQLD
+205 GAAALSEEAQAQLD

-237 EEVTEVVPTIATQNA
+237 EEVTEVVPTVASQNA
-252 VDHASER
+252 IDRASER
-259 TEEIINEDAEKG
+259 TEEIINKDAEKG
-271 EEEVDETDAEAD
+271 EEKVDEVDAEAD

-298 DSMEGPKVGSIIVVS
+298 DSLEEPKVGSIIVVS

-321 GERGSVE
+321 GERGKVE
-328 KVLEKGNISARFRDG
+328 KVLEKGNVSARFKDG
-343 SLHVYSKDEYKV
+343 SLHVYSKNEYKV
-355 LDSVEETI
+355 LDSVESAVSE
-363 NKGDEVLVTSGMYKD
+363 GDEVVVTSGRYKD
-378 MPGKVVQ
+378 KSGKVEQ
-385 IRPELDVALV
+385 INPELDAALV
-395 KFEDGSHFVAKV
+395 TFEDGDYFIVRV
-407 SELVKKVQDAVSI
+407 SELVKKVQDC
-420 VPIGKRVVI
+420 
-429 EGDPESP
+429 EGEPAPVNSPE
-436 RLGEVGEVI
+436 
-445 ASLPTGL
+445 
-452 VSVKFDD
+452 
-459 GEVYGYGKNEYKI
+459 
-472 QDSEEIQASPVQV
+472 QVQV
-485 VVTGGVTTITTGT
+485 MVTGGVTTITTGT
-498 GISVMVDNKR
+498 GISVMVDNKK

-521 SIQGLPKEFYEVA
+521 SIHGLPKEFYEAA
-534 KIEPVEEYRVPQE
+534 KIEPVEEYQVPQE
-547 SVKFEETATE
+547 SVKFEETTTE
-557 PAPEE
+557 PAPET

-572 EVWDSLESL
+572 EVWDSLEAL

-587 IADSIERVEDA
+587 IA
-598 KGFPAAL
+598 
-605 AKAFEKGDTIK
+605 
-616 IPYTVV
+616 
-622 ESNLDKGKLGLG
+622 
-634 LGAWRLNVKVDGEIP
+634 
-649 KDSRETIEAAIN
+649 
-661 QFAKKEGVSV
+661 
-671 KVAWPKSITG
+671 
-681 KGSDHFSIIS
+681 
-691 KGTVKDS
+691 DS

-717 DFQNDTWKVTKAGN
+717 DFQNDTWKVTKAGK
-731 ESITLRKTS
+731 ESITLKKTS

-747 KKDCFSDVYV
+747 NKDCFSDVYV
-757 IQPARCIQDSEES
+757 VQPARCIQDSEES
-770 DAVKRVVYNW
+770 DAVKRIVYNW

-792 ESAPRRDAFEELAAD
+792 ESTPRRDAFEELAAD
-807 LNVIDDKFGYSDSIE
+807 LNVIDEKFEYSDSIE
-822 CEVDYDGGLFMKD
+822 CEVDYDGDLFMKD
-835 DASTLLVGGTSFVYQ
+835 DASTLLVGGMSFIYQ
-850 ATDTGVEAIAEQAST
+850 ATDSGVEAIAEQAST

-883 TEETLLDALDSIR
+883 TEETLMDALDAIR

-907 DDEGQFIIMM
+907 DDEGKFIIMM

-931 GETSNKDEAKRFS
+931 GETTNKDEAKRFS
-944 DRREAFNFMKAL
+944 DKREAFNFMKSL
-956 SDAGKLSHSIF
+956 SDAGKLTHSIF

-1010 DRMQDSVEI
+1010 DRI
-1019 PFIDRKSDE
+1019 
-1028 ELDRIIKYYTDRLR
+1028 
-1042 IQPQHDQV
+1042 
-1050 PFWKENLE
+1050 
-1058 ALQKEK
+1058 
-1064 SRRLGK
+1064 
-1070 VQDDGNAVLM
+1070 QDDGNAISM

-1092 ETELTPEQKESGDY
+1092 ETDLTPEQKESGDY
-1106 KKGHVTI
+1106 KKGHVKI

-1128 SGVDNDGKEWSQEM
+1128 SGVDKDGKEWSQEM

-1156 SDDVDCFLGPNP
+1156 SDDVDCFIGPNP
-1168 LSEDVFVIDQLDK
+1168 LSEDIFVIDQLDK

-1189 VMFGFDS
+1189 VMLGFDS

-1238 PFTEYLKVTDAMDPN
+1238 PFTEYLKVTDAMGPN
-1253 EDGDERVFVNWD
+1253 EDGDERVFINWD

-1274 KVRKRKVSKEDHPS
+1274 KVRKRKVSKEDYPS
-1288 LKLKDDE
+1288 LKVKDDE

-1327 LPVPKAEVKEGRDNT
+1327 LPVPKAEVKEGKDNT

-1398 IVADSTFT
+1398 VIADSTFT

-1443 PEQYKDKSALVST
+1443 PEQFKEKSALVST
-1456 SPIKANGFVVDSVL
+1456 SPINTKGFVVDSIL
-1470 EYPYSDTHKLYVA
+1470 EYPYSESHKLYVA
-1483 TLKDRL
+1483 PLKERL

>member
-12 VDSKDSGS
+12 VESKGSGS

-35 YLQGHSKNVP
+35 YLQGPSKNVP
-45 VQKRQKVLD
+45 VQSRKKVLD

-110 CWAIENTVNGSDETA
+110 CWAIENTVNGSDDTA

-134 RNRLPEDVRKWY
+134 RNRLPEDVKKWY

-184 YLDAGKKQESKIQGA
+184 YLDEGKKQESEIQGA
-199 LQEEVA
+199 LQEEVS
-205 GASVLSEEAQAQLD
+205 GAAALSEEAQAQLD

-237 EEVTEVVPTIATQNA
+237 EEVTEVVPTVASQNA
-252 VDHASER
+252 IDRASER
-259 TEEIINEDAEKG
+259 TEEIINKDAEKG
-271 EEEVDETDAEAD
+271 EEKVDEVDAEAD
-283 EVFNDEYAEYDDKVN
+283 EVFNDEYAEYDDKVS
-298 DSMEGPKVGSIIVVS
+298 DSLEEPKVGSIIVVS

-321 GERGSVE
+321 GERGKVE
-328 KVLEKGNISARFRDG
+328 KVLEKGNVSARFKDG
-343 SLHVYSKDEYKV
+343 SLHVYSKNEYKV
-355 LDSVEETI
+355 LDSVESAVSE
-363 NKGDEVLVTSGMYKD
+363 GDEVVVTSGRYKD
-378 MPGKVVQ
+378 KSGKVEQ
-385 IRPELDVALV
+385 INPELDAALV
-395 KFEDGSHFVAKV
+395 AFEDGDYFIVRV
-407 SELVKKVQDAVSI
+407 SELVKKVQDC
-420 VPIGKRVVI
+420 
-429 EGDPESP
+429 EGEPAPVNSPE
-436 RLGEVGEVI
+436 
-445 ASLPTGL
+445 
-452 VSVKFDD
+452 
-459 GEVYGYGKNEYKI
+459 
-472 QDSEEIQASPVQV
+472 QVQV
-485 VVTGGVTTITTGT
+485 MVTGGVTTITTGT
-498 GISVMVDNKR
+498 GISVMVDNKK

-521 SIQGLPKEFYEVA
+521 SIHGLPKEFYEAA
-534 KIEPVEEYRVPQE
+534 KIEPVEEYQVPQE
-547 SVKFEETATE
+547 SVKFEETTTE
-557 PAPEE
+557 PAPET

-572 EVWDSLESL
+572 EVWDSLEAL

-587 IADSIERVEDA
+587 IA
-598 KGFPAAL
+598 
-605 AKAFEKGDTIK
+605 
-616 IPYTVV
+616 
-622 ESNLDKGKLGLG
+622 
-634 LGAWRLNVKVDGEIP
+634 
-649 KDSRETIEAAIN
+649 
-661 QFAKKEGVSV
+661 
-671 KVAWPKSITG
+671 
-681 KGSDHFSIIS
+681 
-691 KGTVKDS
+691 DS

-717 DFQNDTWKVTKAGN
+717 DFQNDTWKVTKAGK
-731 ESITLRKTS
+731 ESITLKKTS

-747 KKDCFSDVYV
+747 NKDCFSDVYV
-757 IQPARCIQDSEES
+757 VQPARCIQDSEES
-770 DAVKRVVYNW
+770 DAVKRIVYNW

-792 ESAPRRDAFEELAAD
+792 ESTPRRDAFEELAAD
-807 LNVIDDKFGYSDSIE
+807 LNVIDEKFEYSDSIE
-822 CEVDYDGGLFMKD
+822 CEVDYDGDLFMKD
-835 DASTLLVGGTSFVYQ
+835 DASTLLVGGTSFIYQ
-850 ATDTGVEAIAEQAST
+850 ATDSGVEAIAEQAST
-865 AASEL
+865 VASEL

-883 TEETLLDALDSIR
+883 TEETLMDALDAIR

-907 DDEGQFIIMM
+907 DDEGKFIIMM

-931 GETSNKDEAKRFS
+931 GETTNKDEAKRFS
-944 DRREAFNFMKAL
+944 DKREAFNFMKSL
-956 SDAGKLSHSIF
+956 SDAGKLTHSIF

-1010 DRMQDSVEI
+1010 DRI
-1019 PFIDRKSDE
+1019 
-1028 ELDRIIKYYTDRLR
+1028 
-1042 IQPQHDQV
+1042 
-1050 PFWKENLE
+1050 
-1058 ALQKEK
+1058 
-1064 SRRLGK
+1064 
-1070 VQDDGNAVLM
+1070 QDDGNAISM

-1092 ETELTPEQKESGDY
+1092 ETDLTPEQKESGDY
-1106 KKGHVTI
+1106 KKGHVKI

-1118 AIENPKGSVR
+1118 AIENPKGSAR
-1128 SGVDNDGKEWSQEM
+1128 SGVDKDGKEWSQEM

-1156 SDDVDCFLGPNP
+1156 SDDVDCFIGPNP
-1168 LSEDVFVIDQLDK
+1168 LSEDIFVIDQLDK

-1189 VMFGFDS
+1189 VMLGFDS

-1265 ADKLMEYYD
+1265 ADKLMEYYG
-1274 KVRKRKVSKEDHPS
+1274 KVRKRKVSKEDYPS
-1288 LKLKDDE
+1288 LKVKDDE

-1327 LPVPKAEVKEGRDNT
+1327 LPVPKAEVREGKDNT
-1342 YDAPHNST
+1342 YDAPHNLT

-1398 IVADSTFT
+1398 VIADSTFT

-1443 PEQYKDKSALVST
+1443 PEQFKEKSALVST
-1456 SPIKANGFVVDSVL
+1456 SPINTKGFVVDSIL
-1470 EYPYSDTHKLYVA
+1470 EYPYSESHKLYVA
-1483 TLKDRL
+1483 PLKERL

>member
-12 VDSKDSGS
+12 VESKGSGS

-35 YLQGHSKNVP
+35 YLQGLSKNVP
-45 VQKRQKVLD
+45 AQSRKKVLD

-110 CWAIENTVNGSDETA
+110 CWAIENTVNGSDDTA

-134 RNRLPEDVRKWY
+134 RNRLPEDVKKWY

-184 YLDAGKKQESKIQGA
+184 YLDEGKKQESEIQGA
-199 LQEEVA
+199 LQEEVS
-205 GASVLSEEAQAQLD
+205 GAAALSEEAQAQLD

-237 EEVTEVVPTIATQNA
+237 EEVTEVVPTVASQNA
-252 VDHASER
+252 IDRASER
-259 TEEIINEDAEKG
+259 TEEIINKDAEKG
-271 EEEVDETDAEAD
+271 EEKVDEVDAEAD
-283 EVFNDEYAEYDDKVN
+283 EVFNDEYAEYDDKVS
-298 DSMEGPKVGSIIVVS
+298 DSLEEPKVGSIIVVS

-321 GERGSVE
+321 GERGKVE
-328 KVLEKGNISARFRDG
+328 KVLEKGNVSARFKDG
-343 SLHVYSKDEYKV
+343 SLHVYSKNEYKV
-355 LDSVEETI
+355 LDSVESAVSE
-363 NKGDEVLVTSGMYKD
+363 GDEVVVTSGRYKD
-378 MPGKVVQ
+378 KSGKVER
-385 IRPELDVALV
+385 INPELDAAFVT
-395 KFEDGSHFVAKV
+395 FEDGDHFIVRV
-407 SELVKKVQDAVSI
+407 SELVKKVQDC
-420 VPIGKRVVI
+420 
-429 EGDPESP
+429 EGEPAPVNSPE
-436 RLGEVGEVI
+436 
-445 ASLPTGL
+445 
-452 VSVKFDD
+452 
-459 GEVYGYGKNEYKI
+459 
-472 QDSEEIQASPVQV
+472 QVQV
-485 VVTGGVTTITTGT
+485 MVTGGVTTITTGT
-498 GISVMVDNKR
+498 GISVMVDNKK

-521 SIQGLPKEFYEVA
+521 SIHGLPKEFYEAA
-534 KIEPVEEYRVPQE
+534 KIEPVEEYQVSQE
-547 SVKFEETATE
+547 SVKFEETTTE
-557 PAPEE
+557 PAPET

-572 EVWDSLESL
+572 EVWDSLEAL

-587 IADSIERVEDA
+587 IA
-598 KGFPAAL
+598 
-605 AKAFEKGDTIK
+605 
-616 IPYTVV
+616 
-622 ESNLDKGKLGLG
+622 
-634 LGAWRLNVKVDGEIP
+634 
-649 KDSRETIEAAIN
+649 
-661 QFAKKEGVSV
+661 
-671 KVAWPKSITG
+671 
-681 KGSDHFSIIS
+681 
-691 KGTVKDS
+691 DS

-717 DFQNDTWKVTKAGN
+717 DFQNDTWKVTKAGK
-731 ESITLRKTS
+731 ESITLKKTS
-740 TGEEQVV
+740 TGEEKVV
-747 KKDCFSDVYV
+747 NKDCFSDVYV
-757 IQPARCIQDSEES
+757 VQPARCIQDSEES
-770 DAVKRVVYNW
+770 DAVKRIVYNW

-792 ESAPRRDAFEELAAD
+792 ESIPRRDTFEELAAD
-807 LNVIDDKFGYSDSIE
+807 LNVIDEKFEYSDSIE
-822 CEVDYDGGLFMKD
+822 CEVDYDGDLFMKD
-835 DASTLLVGGTSFVYQ
+835 DASTLLVGGTSFIYQ
-850 ATDTGVEAIAEQAST
+850 ATDSGVEAIAEQAST

-883 TEETLLDALDSIR
+883 TEETLMDALDAIR
-896 SGLPVNVVRVQ
+896 SGLPVDVVRVQ
-907 DDEGQFIIMM
+907 DDEGKFIIMM

-931 GETSNKDEAKRFS
+931 GETTNKDEAKRFS
-944 DRREAFNFMKAL
+944 DKREAFNFMKSL
-956 SDAGKLSHSIF
+956 SDAGKLTHSIF

-1042 IQPQHDQV
+1042 IQPQHDQA

-1070 VQDDGNAVLM
+1070 VQDDGNAISM

-1092 ETELTPEQKESGDY
+1092 ETDLTPEQKESGDY
-1106 KKGHVTI
+1106 KKGHVKI

-1128 SGVDNDGKEWSQEM
+1128 SGVDKDGKEWSQEM

-1156 SDDVDCFLGPNP
+1156 SDDVDCFIGPNP
-1168 LSEDVFVIDQLDK
+1168 LSEDIFVIDQLDK

-1189 VMFGFDS
+1189 VMLGFDS

-1274 KVRKRKVSKEDHPS
+1274 KVRKRKVSKEDYPS
-1288 LKLKDDE
+1288 LKVKDDE

-1327 LPVPKAEVKEGRDNT
+1327 LPVPKAEVKEGKDNT

-1398 IVADSTFT
+1398 VIADSTFT

-1443 PEQYKDKSALVST
+1443 PEQFKEKSALVST
-1456 SPIKANGFVVDSVL
+1456 SPINTKGFVVDSIL
-1470 EYPYSDTHKLYVA
+1470 EYPYSESHKLYVA
-1483 TLKDRL
+1483 PLKERL

>member
-12 VDSKDSGS
+12 VESKGSGS

-35 YLQGHSKNVP
+35 YLQGPSKNVP
-45 VQKRQKVLD
+45 VQSRKKVLD

-110 CWAIENTVNGSDETA
+110 CWAIENTVNGSDDTA

-134 RNRLPEDVRKWY
+134 RNRLPEDVKKWY

-184 YLDAGKKQESKIQGA
+184 YLDEGKKQESEIQGA
-199 LQEEVA
+199 LQEEVS
-205 GASVLSEEAQAQLD
+205 GAAALSEEAQAQLD

-237 EEVTEVVPTIATQNA
+237 EEVTEVVPTVASQNA
-252 VDHASER
+252 IDRASER
-259 TEEIINEDAEKG
+259 TEEIINKDAEKG
-271 EEEVDETDAEAD
+271 EEKVDEVDAEAD
-283 EVFNDEYAEYDDKVN
+283 EVFNDEYAEYDDKVS
-298 DSMEGPKVGSIIVVS
+298 DSLEEPKVGSIIVIS

-321 GERGSVE
+321 GERGKVE
-328 KVLEKGNISARFRDG
+328 KVLEKGNVSARFKDG
-343 SLHVYSKDEYKV
+343 SLHVYSKNEYKV
-355 LDSVEETI
+355 LDSVESAVSE
-363 NKGDEVLVTSGMYKD
+363 GDEVVVTSGRYKD
-378 MPGKVVQ
+378 KSGKVER
-385 IRPELDVALV
+385 INPELDAALV
-395 KFEDGSHFVAKV
+395 TFEDGDYFIVRV
-407 SELVKKVQDAVSI
+407 SELVKKVQDC
-420 VPIGKRVVI
+420 
-429 EGDPESP
+429 EGESAPVNSPE
-436 RLGEVGEVI
+436 
-445 ASLPTGL
+445 
-452 VSVKFDD
+452 
-459 GEVYGYGKNEYKI
+459 
-472 QDSEEIQASPVQV
+472 QVQV
-485 VVTGGVTTITTGT
+485 MVTGGVTTITTGT
-498 GISVMVDNKR
+498 GISVMVDNKK

-521 SIQGLPKEFYEVA
+521 SIHGLPKEFYEAA
-534 KIEPVEEYRVPQE
+534 KIEPVEEYQVPQE
-547 SVKFEETATE
+547 SVKFEETTTE
-557 PAPEE
+557 PAPET

-572 EVWDSLESL
+572 EVWDSLEAL

-587 IADSIERVEDA
+587 IA
-598 KGFPAAL
+598 
-605 AKAFEKGDTIK
+605 
-616 IPYTVV
+616 
-622 ESNLDKGKLGLG
+622 
-634 LGAWRLNVKVDGEIP
+634 
-649 KDSRETIEAAIN
+649 
-661 QFAKKEGVSV
+661 
-671 KVAWPKSITG
+671 
-681 KGSDHFSIIS
+681 
-691 KGTVKDS
+691 DS

-717 DFQNDTWKVTKAGN
+717 DFQNDTWKVTKTGK
-731 ESITLRKTS
+731 ESITLKKTS

-747 KKDCFSDVYV
+747 NKDCFSDVYV
-757 IQPARCIQDSEES
+757 VQPARCIQDSEES
-770 DAVKRVVYNW
+770 DAVKRIVYNW

-792 ESAPRRDAFEELAAD
+792 ESTPRRDAFEELAAD
-807 LNVIDDKFGYSDSIE
+807 LNVIDEKFEYSDSTE
-822 CEVDYDGGLFMKD
+822 CEVDYDGDLFMKD
-835 DASTLLVGGTSFVYQ
+835 DASTLLVGGTSFIYQ
-850 ATDTGVEAIAEQAST
+850 ATDSGVEAIAEQAST

-883 TEETLLDALDSIR
+883 TEETLMDALDAIR

-907 DDEGQFIIMM
+907 DDEGKFIIMM

-931 GETSNKDEAKRFS
+931 GETTNKDEAKRFS
-944 DRREAFNFMKAL
+944 DKSEAFNFMKSL
-956 SDAGKLSHSIF
+956 SDAGKLTHSIF

-1010 DRMQDSVEI
+1010 DR
-1019 PFIDRKSDE
+1019 
-1028 ELDRIIKYYTDRLR
+1028 
-1042 IQPQHDQV
+1042 IQY
-1050 PFWKENLE
+1050 
-1058 ALQKEK
+1058 
-1064 SRRLGK
+1064 
-1070 VQDDGNAVLM
+1070 DGNAISM

-1092 ETELTPEQKESGDY
+1092 ETDLTPEQKESGDY
-1106 KKGHVTI
+1106 KKGHVKI

-1128 SGVDNDGKEWSQEM
+1128 SGVDKDGKEWSQEM
-1142 HNTYGYFEGTKGKD
+1142 HNTYGYFEGTKGED
-1156 SDDVDCFLGPNP
+1156 SDDVDCFIGPNP
-1168 LSEDVFVIDQLDK
+1168 LSEDIFVIDQLDK

-1189 VMFGFDS
+1189 VMLGFDS

-1274 KVRKRKVSKEDHPS
+1274 KVRKRKVSKEDYPS
-1288 LKLKDDE
+1288 LKVKDDE

-1313 KALGIDPEEGEDPQ
+1313 KSLGIDPDEGEDPQ
-1327 LPVPKAEVKEGRDNT
+1327 LPVPKAEVKEGKDNT

-1398 IVADSTFT
+1398 VIADSTFT

-1443 PEQYKDKSALVST
+1443 PEQFKEKSALVST
-1456 SPIKANGFVVDSVL
+1456 SPINTKGFVVDSIL
-1470 EYPYSDTHKLYVA
+1470 EYPYSESHKLYVA
-1483 TLKDRL
+1483 PLKERL

>member
-12 VDSKDSGS
+12 VESKGSGS

-35 YLQGHSKNVP
+35 YLQGPSKNVP
-45 VQKRQKVLD
+45 VQSRKKVLD

-110 CWAIENTVNGSDETA
+110 CWAIENTVNGSDDTA

-134 RNRLPEDVRKWY
+134 RNRLPEDVKKWY

-184 YLDAGKKQESKIQGA
+184 YLDEGKKQESEIQGA
-199 LQEEVA
+199 LQEEVS
-205 GASVLSEEAQAQLD
+205 GAAALSEEAQAQLD

-237 EEVTEVVPTIATQNA
+237 EEVTEVVPTVASQNA
-252 VDHASER
+252 IDRASER
-259 TEEIINEDAEKG
+259 TEEIINKDSEKG
-271 EEEVDETDAEAD
+271 EEKVDGVDAEAD
-283 EVFNDEYAEYDDKVN
+283 EVFNDEYAEYDDKVS
-298 DSMEGPKVGSIIVVS
+298 DSLEEPKVGSIIVVS

-321 GERGSVE
+321 GERGKVE
-328 KVLEKGNISARFRDG
+328 KVLEKGNVSARFKDG
-343 SLHVYSKDEYKV
+343 SLHVYSKNEYKV
-355 LDSVEETI
+355 LDSVESAVSE
-363 NKGDEVLVTSGMYKD
+363 GDEVVVTSGRYKD
-378 MPGKVVQ
+378 KSGKVER
-385 IRPELDVALV
+385 INPELDAAFVT
-395 KFEDGSHFVAKV
+395 FEDGDHFIVRV
-407 SELVKKVQDAVSI
+407 SELVKKVQDC
-420 VPIGKRVVI
+420 
-429 EGDPESP
+429 EGEPAPVNSPE
-436 RLGEVGEVI
+436 
-445 ASLPTGL
+445 
-452 VSVKFDD
+452 
-459 GEVYGYGKNEYKI
+459 
-472 QDSEEIQASPVQV
+472 QVQV
-485 VVTGGVTTITTGT
+485 MVTGGVTTITTGT
-498 GISVMVDNKR
+498 GISVMVDNKK

-521 SIQGLPKEFYEVA
+521 SIHGLPKEFYEAA
-534 KIEPVEEYRVPQE
+534 KIEPVEEYQVPQE
-547 SVKFEETATE
+547 SVKFEETTTE
-557 PAPEE
+557 PAPET

-572 EVWDSLESL
+572 EVWDSLEAL

-587 IADSIERVEDA
+587 IA
-598 KGFPAAL
+598 
-605 AKAFEKGDTIK
+605 
-616 IPYTVV
+616 
-622 ESNLDKGKLGLG
+622 
-634 LGAWRLNVKVDGEIP
+634 
-649 KDSRETIEAAIN
+649 
-661 QFAKKEGVSV
+661 
-671 KVAWPKSITG
+671 
-681 KGSDHFSIIS
+681 
-691 KGTVKDS
+691 DS

-717 DFQNDTWKVTKAGN
+717 DFQNDTWKVTKAGK
-731 ESITLRKTS
+731 ESITLKKTS
-740 TGEEQVV
+740 TGEEKVV
-747 KKDCFSDVYV
+747 NKDCFSDVYV
-757 IQPARCIQDSEES
+757 VQPARCIQDSEES
-770 DAVKRVVYNW
+770 DAVKRIVYNW

-792 ESAPRRDAFEELAAD
+792 ESTPRRDAFEELAAD
-807 LNVIDDKFGYSDSIE
+807 LNVIDEKFEYSDSIE
-822 CEVDYDGGLFMKD
+822 CEVDYDGDLFMKD
-835 DASTLLVGGTSFVYQ
+835 DASTLLVGGTSFIYQ
-850 ATDTGVEAIAEQAST
+850 ATDSGVEAIAEQAST

-883 TEETLLDALDSIR
+883 TEETLMDALDAIR

-907 DDEGQFIIMM
+907 DDEGKFIIMM

-931 GETSNKDEAKRFS
+931 GETTNKDEAKRFS
-944 DRREAFNFMKAL
+944 DKREAFNFMKSL
-956 SDAGKLSHSIF
+956 SDAGKLTHSIF

-1010 DRMQDSVEI
+1010 DRI
-1019 PFIDRKSDE
+1019 
-1028 ELDRIIKYYTDRLR
+1028 
-1042 IQPQHDQV
+1042 
-1050 PFWKENLE
+1050 
-1058 ALQKEK
+1058 
-1064 SRRLGK
+1064 
-1070 VQDDGNAVLM
+1070 QDDGNAISM

-1092 ETELTPEQKESGDY
+1092 ETDLTPEQKESGDY

-1128 SGVDNDGKEWSQEM
+1128 SGVDKDGNEWSQEM

-1168 LSEDVFVIDQLDK
+1168 LSEDVFV
-1181 DGNFDEHK
+1181 
-1189 VMFGFDS
+1189 
-1196 SEEAREAYLSNYE
+1196 
-1209 DGWTGLGD
+1209 
-1217 ITKVN
+1217 
-1222 IEDFR
+1222 
-1227 KWVQKDDVRSK
+1227 
-1238 PFTEYLKVTDAMDPN
+1238 
-1253 EDGDERVFVNWD
+1253 NWD

-1274 KVRKRKVSKEDHPS
+1274 KVRKRKVSKEDYPS
-1288 LKLKDDE
+1288 LKVKDDE

-1327 LPVPKAEVKEGRDNT
+1327 LPVPKAEVKEGKDNT

-1398 IVADSTFT
+1398 VIADSTFT

-1443 PEQYKDKSALVST
+1443 PEQFKEKSALVST
-1456 SPIKANGFVVDSVL
+1456 SPINTKGFVVDSIL
-1470 EYPYSDTHKLYVA
+1470 EYPYSESHKLYVA
-1483 TLKDRL
+1483 PLKERL

>member
-12 VDSKDSGS
+12 VESKGSGS

-35 YLQGHSKNVP
+35 YLQGPSKNVP
-45 VQKRQKVLD
+45 VQSRKKVLD

-110 CWAIENTVNGSDETA
+110 CWAIENTVNGSDDTA

-134 RNRLPEDVRKWY
+134 RNRLPEDVKKWY

-184 YLDAGKKQESKIQGA
+184 YLDGGKKQESEIQGA
-199 LQEEVA
+199 LQEEVS
-205 GASVLSEEAQAQLD
+205 GAAALSEEAQAQLD

-237 EEVTEVVPTIATQNA
+237 EEVTEVVPTVASQNA
-252 VDHASER
+252 IDRASER
-259 TEEIINEDAEKG
+259 TEEIINKDAEKG
-271 EEEVDETDAEAD
+271 EEKVDEVDAEAD
-283 EVFNDEYAEYDDKVN
+283 EVFNDEYAEYDDKVS
-298 DSMEGPKVGSIIVVS
+298 DSLEEPKVGSIIVVS

-321 GERGSVE
+321 GERGKVE
-328 KVLEKGNISARFRDG
+328 KVLEKGNVSARFKDG
-343 SLHVYSKDEYKV
+343 SLHVYSKNEYKV
-355 LDSVEETI
+355 LDSVESAVSE
-363 NKGDEVLVTSGMYKD
+363 GDEVVVTSGRYKD
-378 MPGKVVQ
+378 KSGKVER
-385 IRPELDVALV
+385 INPELDAAFVT
-395 KFEDGSHFVAKV
+395 FEDGDYFIVRV
-407 SELVKKVQDAVSI
+407 SELVKKVQDC
-420 VPIGKRVVI
+420 
-429 EGDPESP
+429 EGEPAPVNSPE
-436 RLGEVGEVI
+436 
-445 ASLPTGL
+445 
-452 VSVKFDD
+452 
-459 GEVYGYGKNEYKI
+459 
-472 QDSEEIQASPVQV
+472 QVQV
-485 VVTGGVTTITTGT
+485 MVTGGVTTITTGT
-498 GISVMVDNKR
+498 GISVMVDNKK

-521 SIQGLPKEFYEVA
+521 SIHGLPKEFYEAA
-534 KIEPVEEYRVPQE
+534 KIEPVEEYQVPKE
-547 SVKFEETATE
+547 SVKFEETTTE
-557 PAPEE
+557 PAPET

-572 EVWDSLESL
+572 EVWDSLEAL

-587 IADSIERVEDA
+587 IA
-598 KGFPAAL
+598 
-605 AKAFEKGDTIK
+605 
-616 IPYTVV
+616 
-622 ESNLDKGKLGLG
+622 
-634 LGAWRLNVKVDGEIP
+634 
-649 KDSRETIEAAIN
+649 
-661 QFAKKEGVSV
+661 
-671 KVAWPKSITG
+671 
-681 KGSDHFSIIS
+681 
-691 KGTVKDS
+691 DS

-717 DFQNDTWKVTKAGN
+717 DFQNDTWKVTKAGK
-731 ESITLRKTS
+731 ESITLKKTS

-747 KKDCFSDVYV
+747 NKDCFSDVYV
-757 IQPARCIQDSEES
+757 VQPARCIQDSEES
-770 DAVKRVVYNW
+770 DAVKRIVYNW

-792 ESAPRRDAFEELAAD
+792 ESTPRRDAFEELAAD
-807 LNVIDDKFGYSDSIE
+807 LNVIDEKFEYSDSIE
-822 CEVDYDGGLFMKD
+822 CEVDYDGDLFMKD
-835 DASTLLVGGTSFVYQ
+835 DASTLLVGGTSFIYQ
-850 ATDTGVEAIAEQAST
+850 ATDSGVEAIAEQAST

-870 YDSYEPEVEETFE
+870 YDSYEPEVGETFE
-883 TEETLLDALDSIR
+883 TEETLMDALDAIR

-907 DDEGQFIIMM
+907 DDEGKFIIMM
-917 TDLFGRDRKFVTED
+917 TDLFGRDGKFVTED
-931 GETSNKDEAKRFS
+931 GETTNKDEAKRFS
-944 DRREAFNFMKAL
+944 DKREAFNFMKSL
-956 SDAGKLSHSIF
+956 SDAGKLTHSIF

-1010 DRMQDSVEI
+1010 DRI
-1019 PFIDRKSDE
+1019 
-1028 ELDRIIKYYTDRLR
+1028 
-1042 IQPQHDQV
+1042 
-1050 PFWKENLE
+1050 
-1058 ALQKEK
+1058 
-1064 SRRLGK
+1064 
-1070 VQDDGNAVLM
+1070 QDDGNAISM

-1092 ETELTPEQKESGDY
+1092 ETDLTPEQKESGDY
-1106 KKGHVTI
+1106 KKGHAKI

-1128 SGVDNDGKEWSQEM
+1128 SGVDKDGKEWSQEM

-1156 SDDVDCFLGPNP
+1156 SDDVDCFIGPNP
-1168 LSEDVFVIDQLDK
+1168 LSEDIFVIDQLDK

-1189 VMFGFDS
+1189 VMLGFDS
-1196 SEEAREAYLSNYE
+1196 SEEALEAYLSNYE

-1274 KVRKRKVSKEDHPS
+1274 KVRKRKVSKEDYPS
-1288 LKLKDDE
+1288 LKVKDDE

-1327 LPVPKAEVKEGRDNT
+1327 LPVPKAEVKEGKDNT

-1398 IVADSTFT
+1398 VIADSTFT

-1443 PEQYKDKSALVST
+1443 PEQFKEKSALVST
-1456 SPIKANGFVVDSVL
+1456 SPINTKGFVVDSIL
-1470 EYPYSDTHKLYVA
+1470 EYPYSESHKLYVA
-1483 TLKDRL
+1483 PLKERL

>member
-12 VDSKDSGS
+12 VESKGSGS

-35 YLQGHSKNVP
+35 YLQGPSKNVP
-45 VQKRQKVLD
+45 VQSRKKVLD

-110 CWAIENTVNGSDETA
+110 CWAIENTVNGSDDTA

-134 RNRLPEDVRKWY
+134 RNRLPEDVKKWY

-184 YLDAGKKQESKIQGA
+184 YLDKGKKQESEIQGA
-199 LQEEVA
+199 LQEEVS
-205 GASVLSEEAQAQLD
+205 GAAALSEEAQAQLD

-237 EEVTEVVPTIATQNA
+237 EEVTEVVPTVASQNA
-252 VDHASER
+252 IDRASER
-259 TEEIINEDAEKG
+259 TEEIINKDAEKG
-271 EEEVDETDAEAD
+271 EEKVD

-298 DSMEGPKVGSIIVVS
+298 DSLEEPKVGSIIVVS

-321 GERGSVE
+321 GERGKVE
-328 KVLEKGNISARFRDG
+328 KVLEKGNVSARFKDG
-343 SLHVYSKDEYKV
+343 SLHVYSKNEYKV
-355 LDSVEETI
+355 LDSVESAVSE
-363 NKGDEVLVTSGMYKD
+363 GDEVVVTSGRYKD
-378 MPGKVVQ
+378 KSGKVER
-385 IRPELDVALV
+385 INPELDAAFVT
-395 KFEDGSHFVAKV
+395 FEDGDYFIVRV
-407 SELVKKVQDAVSI
+407 SELVKKVQDC
-420 VPIGKRVVI
+420 
-429 EGDPESP
+429 EGEPAPVNSPE
-436 RLGEVGEVI
+436 
-445 ASLPTGL
+445 
-452 VSVKFDD
+452 
-459 GEVYGYGKNEYKI
+459 
-472 QDSEEIQASPVQV
+472 QVQV
-485 VVTGGVTTITTGT
+485 MVTGGVTTITTGT
-498 GISVMVDNKR
+498 GISVMVDNKK

-521 SIQGLPKEFYEVA
+521 SIHGLPKEFYEAA
-534 KIEPVEEYRVPQE
+534 KIEPAEEYQVPQE
-547 SVKFEETATE
+547 SVKFEETTTE
-557 PAPEE
+557 PAPET

-572 EVWDSLESL
+572 EVWDSLEAL

-587 IADSIERVEDA
+587 IA
-598 KGFPAAL
+598 
-605 AKAFEKGDTIK
+605 
-616 IPYTVV
+616 
-622 ESNLDKGKLGLG
+622 
-634 LGAWRLNVKVDGEIP
+634 
-649 KDSRETIEAAIN
+649 
-661 QFAKKEGVSV
+661 
-671 KVAWPKSITG
+671 
-681 KGSDHFSIIS
+681 
-691 KGTVKDS
+691 DS

-717 DFQNDTWKVTKAGN
+717 DFQNDTWKVTKAGK
-731 ESITLRKTS
+731 ESITLKKTS

-747 KKDCFSDVYV
+747 NKDCFSDVYV
-757 IQPARCIQDSEES
+757 VQPARCIQDSEES
-770 DAVKRVVYNW
+770 DAVKRIVYNW

-792 ESAPRRDAFEELAAD
+792 ESTPRRDAFEELAAD
-807 LNVIDDKFGYSDSIE
+807 LNVIDEKFEYSDSIE
-822 CEVDYDGGLFMKD
+822 CEVDYDGDLFMKD
-835 DASTLLVGGTSFVYQ
+835 DASTLLVGGTSFIYQ
-850 ATDTGVEAIAEQAST
+850 ATDSGVEAIAEQAST

-883 TEETLLDALDSIR
+883 TEETLMDALDAIR

-907 DDEGQFIIMM
+907 DDEGKFIIMM

-931 GETSNKDEAKRFS
+931 GETTNKDEAKRFS
-944 DRREAFNFMKAL
+944 DKREAFNFMKSL
-956 SDAGKLSHSIF
+956 SDAGKLTHSIF

-1010 DRMQDSVEI
+1010 DRI
-1019 PFIDRKSDE
+1019 
-1028 ELDRIIKYYTDRLR
+1028 
-1042 IQPQHDQV
+1042 
-1050 PFWKENLE
+1050 
-1058 ALQKEK
+1058 
-1064 SRRLGK
+1064 
-1070 VQDDGNAVLM
+1070 QDDGNAISM

-1092 ETELTPEQKESGDY
+1092 ETDLTPEQKESGDY
-1106 KKGHVTI
+1106 KKGHVKI

-1128 SGVDNDGKEWSQEM
+1128 SGVDKDGKEWSQEM

-1156 SDDVDCFLGPNP
+1156 SDDVDCFIGPNP
-1168 LSEDVFVIDQLDK
+1168 LSEDIFVIDQLDK

-1189 VMFGFDS
+1189 VMLGFDS

-1274 KVRKRKVSKEDHPS
+1274 KVRKRKVSKEDYPS
-1288 LKLKDDE
+1288 LKVKDDE

-1327 LPVPKAEVKEGRDNT
+1327 LPVPKAEVKEGKDNT

-1398 IVADSTFT
+1398 VIADSTFT

-1443 PEQYKDKSALVST
+1443 PEQFKEKSALVST
-1456 SPIKANGFVVDSVL
+1456 SPINTKGFVVDSIL
-1470 EYPYSDTHKLYVA
+1470 EYPYSESHKLYVA
-1483 TLKDRL
+1483 PLKERL

>member
-12 VDSKDSGS
+12 VESKGSGS

-35 YLQGHSKNVP
+35 YLQGPSKNVP
-45 VQKRQKVLD
+45 AQSRKKVLD

-110 CWAIENTVNGSDETA
+110 CWAIENTVNGSDDTA

-134 RNRLPEDVRKWY
+134 RNRLPEDVKKWY

-184 YLDAGKKQESKIQGA
+184 YLDEGKKQESEIQGA
-199 LQEEVA
+199 LQEEVS
-205 GASVLSEEAQAQLD
+205 GAAALSKEAQAQLD

-237 EEVTEVVPTIATQNA
+237 EEVTEVVPTVASQNA
-252 VDHASER
+252 IDRASER
-259 TEEIINEDAEKG
+259 TEEIINKDAEKG
-271 EEEVDETDAEAD
+271 EEKVDEVDAEAD
-283 EVFNDEYAEYDDKVN
+283 EVFNDEYAEYDDKVS
-298 DSMEGPKVGSIIVVS
+298 DSLEEPKVGSIIVVS

-321 GERGSVE
+321 GERGKVE
-328 KVLEKGNISARFRDG
+328 KVLEKGNVSARFKDG
-343 SLHVYSKDEYKV
+343 SLHVYSKNEYKV
-355 LDSVEETI
+355 LDSVESAVSE
-363 NKGDEVLVTSGMYKD
+363 GDEVVVTSGRYKD
-378 MPGKVVQ
+378 KSGKVER
-385 IRPELDVALV
+385 INPELDAAFVT
-395 KFEDGSHFVAKV
+395 FEDGDYFIVRV
-407 SELVKKVQDAVSI
+407 SELVKKVQDC
-420 VPIGKRVVI
+420 
-429 EGDPESP
+429 EGEPTPVNYPE
-436 RLGEVGEVI
+436 
-445 ASLPTGL
+445 
-452 VSVKFDD
+452 
-459 GEVYGYGKNEYKI
+459 
-472 QDSEEIQASPVQV
+472 QVQV
-485 VVTGGVTTITTGT
+485 MVTGGVTTITTGT
-498 GISVMVDNKR
+498 GISVMVDNKK

-521 SIQGLPKEFYEVA
+521 SIRGLPKEFYEAA
-534 KIEPVEEYRVPQE
+534 KIEPVEEYQVPQE
-547 SVKFEETATE
+547 SVKFEETTTE
-557 PAPEE
+557 PAPET

-572 EVWDSLESL
+572 EVWDSLEAL

-587 IADSIERVEDA
+587 IA
-598 KGFPAAL
+598 
-605 AKAFEKGDTIK
+605 
-616 IPYTVV
+616 
-622 ESNLDKGKLGLG
+622 
-634 LGAWRLNVKVDGEIP
+634 
-649 KDSRETIEAAIN
+649 
-661 QFAKKEGVSV
+661 
-671 KVAWPKSITG
+671 
-681 KGSDHFSIIS
+681 
-691 KGTVKDS
+691 DS

-717 DFQNDTWKVTKAGN
+717 DFQNDTWKVTKAGK
-731 ESITLRKTS
+731 ESITLKKTS

-747 KKDCFSDVYV
+747 NKDCFSDVYV
-757 IQPARCIQDSEES
+757 VQPARCIQDSEES
-770 DAVKRVVYNW
+770 DAVKRIVYNW

-792 ESAPRRDAFEELAAD
+792 ESTPRRDAFEELAAD
-807 LNVIDDKFGYSDSIE
+807 LNVIDEKFEYSDSIE
-822 CEVDYDGGLFMKD
+822 CEVDYDGDLFMKD
-835 DASTLLVGGTSFVYQ
+835 DASTLLVGGTSFIYQ
-850 ATDTGVEAIAEQAST
+850 ATDSGVEAIAEQAST
-865 AASEL
+865 AASEF

-883 TEETLLDALDSIR
+883 TEETLMDALDAIR

-907 DDEGQFIIMM
+907 DDEGKFIIMM

-931 GETSNKDEAKRFS
+931 GETTNKDEAKRFS
-944 DRREAFNFMKAL
+944 DKREAFNFMKSL
-956 SDAGKLSHSIF
+956 SDAGKLTHSIF

-1010 DRMQDSVEI
+1010 DRI
-1019 PFIDRKSDE
+1019 
-1028 ELDRIIKYYTDRLR
+1028 
-1042 IQPQHDQV
+1042 
-1050 PFWKENLE
+1050 
-1058 ALQKEK
+1058 
-1064 SRRLGK
+1064 
-1070 VQDDGNAVLM
+1070 QDDGNAISM

-1092 ETELTPEQKESGDY
+1092 ETDLTPEQKESGDY
-1106 KKGHVTI
+1106 KKGHVKI

-1128 SGVDNDGKEWSQEM
+1128 SGVDKDGKEWSQEM

-1156 SDDVDCFLGPNP
+1156 SDDVDCFIGPNP
-1168 LSEDVFVIDQLDK
+1168 LSEDIFVIDQLDK

-1189 VMFGFDS
+1189 VMLGFDS

-1274 KVRKRKVSKEDHPS
+1274 KVRKRKVSKEDYPS
-1288 LKLKDDE
+1288 LKVKDDE

-1327 LPVPKAEVKEGRDNT
+1327 LPVPKAEVKEGKDNT

-1398 IVADSTFT
+1398 VIADSTFT

-1443 PEQYKDKSALVST
+1443 PEQFKEKSALVST
-1456 SPIKANGFVVDSVL
+1456 SPINTKGFVVDSIL
-1470 EYPYSDTHKLYVA
+1470 EYPYSESHKLYVA
-1483 TLKDRL
+1483 PLKERL

>member
-12 VDSKDSGS
+12 VESKGSGS

-35 YLQGHSKNVP
+35 YLQGPSKNVP
-45 VQKRQKVLD
+45 VQSRKKVLD

-110 CWAIENTVNGSDETA
+110 CWAIENTVNGSDDTA

-134 RNRLPEDVRKWY
+134 RNRLPEDVKKWY

-184 YLDAGKKQESKIQGA
+184 YLDEGKKQESEIQGA
-199 LQEEVA
+199 LQEEVS
-205 GASVLSEEAQAQLD
+205 GAAALSEEAQAQLD

-237 EEVTEVVPTIATQNA
+237 EEVTEVVPTVASQNA
-252 VDHASER
+252 IDRASER
-259 TEEIINEDAEKG
+259 TEEIINKDAEKG
-271 EEEVDETDAEAD
+271 EEKVDEVDAEAD
-283 EVFNDEYAEYDDKVN
+283 EVFNDEYAEYDDKVS
-298 DSMEGPKVGSIIVVS
+298 DSLEEPKVGSIIVVS

-321 GERGSVE
+321 GERGKVE
-328 KVLEKGNISARFRDG
+328 KVLEKGNVSARFKDG
-343 SLHVYSKDEYKV
+343 SLHVYSKNEYKV
-355 LDSVEETI
+355 LDSVESAVSE
-363 NKGDEVLVTSGMYKD
+363 GDEVVVTSGRYKD
-378 MPGKVVQ
+378 KSGKVEQ
-385 IRPELDVALV
+385 INPELDAALV
-395 KFEDGSHFVAKV
+395 AFEDGDYFIVRV
-407 SELVKKVQDAVSI
+407 SELVKKVQDC
-420 VPIGKRVVI
+420 
-429 EGDPESP
+429 EGGPAPVNSPE
-436 RLGEVGEVI
+436 
-445 ASLPTGL
+445 
-452 VSVKFDD
+452 
-459 GEVYGYGKNEYKI
+459 
-472 QDSEEIQASPVQV
+472 QVQV
-485 VVTGGVTTITTGT
+485 MVTGGVTTITTGT
-498 GISVMVDNKR
+498 GISVMVDNKK

-521 SIQGLPKEFYEVA
+521 FIHGLPKEFYEAA
-534 KIEPVEEYRVPQE
+534 KIEPVEEYQVPQE
-547 SVKFEETATE
+547 SVKFEETTTE
-557 PAPEE
+557 PATET

-572 EVWDSLESL
+572 EVWDSLEAL

-587 IADSIERVEDA
+587 IA
-598 KGFPAAL
+598 
-605 AKAFEKGDTIK
+605 
-616 IPYTVV
+616 
-622 ESNLDKGKLGLG
+622 
-634 LGAWRLNVKVDGEIP
+634 
-649 KDSRETIEAAIN
+649 
-661 QFAKKEGVSV
+661 
-671 KVAWPKSITG
+671 
-681 KGSDHFSIIS
+681 
-691 KGTVKDS
+691 DS

-717 DFQNDTWKVTKAGN
+717 DFQNDTWKVTKAGK
-731 ESITLRKTS
+731 ESITLKKTS

-747 KKDCFSDVYV
+747 NKDCFSDVYV
-757 IQPARCIQDSEES
+757 VQPARCIQDSEES
-770 DAVKRVVYNW
+770 DAVKRIVYNW

-792 ESAPRRDAFEELAAD
+792 ESTPRRDAFEELAAD
-807 LNVIDDKFGYSDSIE
+807 LNVIDEKFEYSDSIE
-822 CEVDYDGGLFMKD
+822 CEVDYDGDLFMKD
-835 DASTLLVGGTSFVYQ
+835 DASTLLVGGTSFIYQ
-850 ATDTGVEAIAEQAST
+850 ATDSGVEAIAEQAST
-865 AASEL
+865 VASEL

-883 TEETLLDALDSIR
+883 TEETLMDALDAIR

-907 DDEGQFIIMM
+907 DDEGKFIIMM

-931 GETSNKDEAKRFS
+931 GETTNKDEAKRFS
-944 DRREAFNFMKAL
+944 DKREAFNFMKSL
-956 SDAGKLSHSIF
+956 SDAGKLTHSIF

-1010 DRMQDSVEI
+1010 DRI
-1019 PFIDRKSDE
+1019 
-1028 ELDRIIKYYTDRLR
+1028 
-1042 IQPQHDQV
+1042 
-1050 PFWKENLE
+1050 
-1058 ALQKEK
+1058 
-1064 SRRLGK
+1064 
-1070 VQDDGNAVLM
+1070 QDDGNAISM

-1092 ETELTPEQKESGDY
+1092 ETDLTPEQKESGDY
-1106 KKGHVTI
+1106 KKGHVKI

-1128 SGVDNDGKEWSQEM
+1128 SGVDKDGKEWSQEM

-1156 SDDVDCFLGPNP
+1156 SDDVDCFIGPNP
-1168 LSEDVFVIDQLDK
+1168 LSEDIFVIDQLDK

-1189 VMFGFDS
+1189 VMLGFDS

-1238 PFTEYLKVTDAMDPN
+1238 PFTEYLKVTDAMDLN

-1274 KVRKRKVSKEDHPS
+1274 KVRKRKVSKEDYPS
-1288 LKLKDDE
+1288 LKVKDDE

-1327 LPVPKAEVKEGRDNT
+1327 LPVPKAEVKEGKDNT
-1342 YDAPHNST
+1342 YDAPHNLT

-1398 IVADSTFT
+1398 VIADSTFT

-1443 PEQYKDKSALVST
+1443 PEQFKEKSALVST
-1456 SPIKANGFVVDSVL
+1456 SPINTKGFVVDSIL
-1470 EYPYSDTHKLYVA
+1470 EYPYSESHKLYVA
-1483 TLKDRL
+1483 PLKERL

>member
-12 VDSKDSGS
+12 VDSKGSGS

-35 YLQGHSKNVP
+35 YLQGTSKNVP
-45 VQKRQKVLD
+45 VQSRKKVLD

-110 CWAIENTVNGSDETA
+110 CWAIENTVNGSDDTA

-134 RNRLPEDVRKWY
+134 RNRLPEDVKKWY

-178 DTNIEE
+178 DTNVEE
-184 YLDAGKKQESKIQGA
+184 YLDGGKKQESAIQSA
-199 LQEEVA
+199 LDEEVA
-205 GASVLSEEAQAQLD
+205 GAAALSEEAQAQLD

-237 EEVTEVVPTIATQNA
+237 EEVTEVVPTVASQNA
-252 VDHASER
+252 IDRASER

-271 EEEVDETDAEAD
+271 KEEVDETDAEAD

-363 NKGDEVLVTSGMYKD
+363 TKGDEVLVTSGMYRD

-420 VPIGKRVVI
+420 IPIGKRVVI

-534 KIEPVEEYRVPQE
+534 KIEPVEEYQVPQE
-547 SVKFEETATE
+547 SVKFEETTTE

-587 IADSIERVEDA
+587 IADSLEKVEDA

-605 AKAFEKGDTIK
+605 AKAFEKGDTIR
-616 IPYTVV
+616 IPYTVI

-649 KDSRETIEAAIN
+649 KDSREAVEAAIN
-661 QFAKKEGVSV
+661 QFAQKEGVSV

-698 VELDGVEKVVEDF
+698 VELEGVEKVVEDF

-717 DFQNDTWKVTKAGN
+717 DFQNDTWKVTKAGK
-731 ESITLRKTS
+731 ESITLKKTS

-747 KKDCFSDVYV
+747 NKDCFSDVYV
-757 IQPARCIQDSEES
+757 VQPARCIQDSEES
-770 DAVKRVVYNW
+770 DAVKRIVYNW

-807 LNVIDDKFGYSDSIE
+807 LNVIDEKFKYSDSVE
-822 CEVDYDGGLFMKD
+822 CEVDYDGDLFMKD
-835 DASTLLVGGTSFVYQ
+835 DASTLLVGGTSFIYQ
-850 ATDTGVEAIAEQAST
+850 AADSGVEAIAEQAST

-870 YDSYEPEVEETFE
+870 YDSYESEVEETFE
-883 TEETLLDALDSIR
+883 TEETLMDALDAIR

-907 DDEGQFIIMM
+907 DDEGKFIIMM

-1010 DRMQDSVEI
+1010 DRI
-1019 PFIDRKSDE
+1019 
-1028 ELDRIIKYYTDRLR
+1028 
-1042 IQPQHDQV
+1042 
-1050 PFWKENLE
+1050 
-1058 ALQKEK
+1058 
-1064 SRRLGK
+1064 
-1070 VQDDGNAVLM
+1070 QDDGNTISM

-1092 ETELTPEQKESGDY
+1092 ETDLTPEQKESGDY

-1128 SGVDNDGKEWSQEM
+1128 SGVDKDGKEWSQEM

-1156 SDDVDCFLGPNP
+1156 SDDVDCFIGPNP
-1168 LSEDVFVIDQLDK
+1168 LSEDIFVIDQLDK

-1253 EDGDERVFVNWD
+1253 EGGDERVFVNWD

-1274 KVRKRKVSKEDHPS
+1274 KVRKRKVSKEDYPS
-1288 LKLKDDE
+1288 LKVKDDE

-1443 PEQYKDKSALVST
+1443 PEQFKEKSALVST
-1456 SPIKANGFVVDSVL
+1456 SPINTKGFVVDSIL
-1470 EYPYSDTHKLYVA
+1470 EYPYSESHKLYVA
-1483 TLKDRL
+1483 PLKERL

>member
-12 VDSKDSGS
+12 VESKGSGS

-35 YLQGHSKNVP
+35 YLQGPSKNVP
-45 VQKRQKVLD
+45 VQSRKKVLD

-110 CWAIENTVNGSDETA
+110 CWAIENTVNGSDDTA

-134 RNRLPEDVRKWY
+134 RNRLPEDVKKWY

-184 YLDAGKKQESKIQGA
+184 YLDEGKKQESEIQGA
-199 LQEEVA
+199 LQEEVS
-205 GASVLSEEAQAQLD
+205 GAAALSEEAQAQLD

-237 EEVTEVVPTIATQNA
+237 EEVTKVVPTVASQNA
-252 VDHASER
+252 IDRASER
-259 TEEIINEDAEKG
+259 TEEIINKDAEKG
-271 EEEVDETDAEAD
+271 EEKVDEVDAEAD
-283 EVFNDEYAEYDDKVN
+283 EVFNDEYAEYDDKVS
-298 DSMEGPKVGSIIVVS
+298 DSLEEPKVGSIIVVS

-321 GERGSVE
+321 GERGKVE
-328 KVLEKGNISARFRDG
+328 KVLEKGNVSARFKDG
-343 SLHVYSKDEYKV
+343 SLHVYSKNEYKV
-355 LDSVEETI
+355 LDSVESAVSE
-363 NKGDEVLVTSGMYKD
+363 GDEVVVTSGRYKD
-378 MPGKVVQ
+378 KSGKVER
-385 IRPELDVALV
+385 INPELDAAFVT
-395 KFEDGSHFVAKV
+395 FEDGDYFIVRV
-407 SELVKKVQDAVSI
+407 SELVKKVQDC
-420 VPIGKRVVI
+420 
-429 EGDPESP
+429 EGEPAPVNSPE
-436 RLGEVGEVI
+436 
-445 ASLPTGL
+445 
-452 VSVKFDD
+452 
-459 GEVYGYGKNEYKI
+459 
-472 QDSEEIQASPVQV
+472 QVQV
-485 VVTGGVTTITTGT
+485 MVTGGVTTITTGT
-498 GISVMVDNKR
+498 GISVMVDNKK

-521 SIQGLPKEFYEVA
+521 SIHGLPKEFYEAA
-534 KIEPVEEYRVPQE
+534 KIEPVEEYQVPQE
-547 SVKFEETATE
+547 SVKFEETTTE
-557 PAPEE
+557 PAPET
-562 EETVEESMTD
+562 EETAEESMTD
-572 EVWDSLESL
+572 EVWDSLEAL

-587 IADSIERVEDA
+587 IA
-598 KGFPAAL
+598 
-605 AKAFEKGDTIK
+605 
-616 IPYTVV
+616 
-622 ESNLDKGKLGLG
+622 
-634 LGAWRLNVKVDGEIP
+634 
-649 KDSRETIEAAIN
+649 
-661 QFAKKEGVSV
+661 
-671 KVAWPKSITG
+671 
-681 KGSDHFSIIS
+681 
-691 KGTVKDS
+691 DS

-717 DFQNDTWKVTKAGN
+717 DFQNDTWKVTKAGK
-731 ESITLRKTS
+731 ESITLKKTS

-747 KKDCFSDVYV
+747 NKDCFSDVYV
-757 IQPARCIQDSEES
+757 VQPARCIQDSEES
-770 DAVKRVVYNW
+770 DAVKRIVYNW

-792 ESAPRRDAFEELAAD
+792 ESTPRRDAFEELAAD
-807 LNVIDDKFGYSDSIE
+807 LNVIDEKFEYSDSIE
-822 CEVDYDGGLFMKD
+822 CEVDYDGDLFMKD
-835 DASTLLVGGTSFVYQ
+835 DASTLLVGGMSFIYQ
-850 ATDTGVEAIAEQAST
+850 ATDSGVEAIAEQAST

-883 TEETLLDALDSIR
+883 TEETLMDALDAIR

-907 DDEGQFIIMM
+907 DDEGKFIVMM

-931 GETSNKDEAKRFS
+931 GETTNKDEAKRFS
-944 DRREAFNFMKAL
+944 DKREAFNFMKSL
-956 SDAGKLSHSIF
+956 SDAGKLTHSIF

-1010 DRMQDSVEI
+1010 DRI
-1019 PFIDRKSDE
+1019 
-1028 ELDRIIKYYTDRLR
+1028 
-1042 IQPQHDQV
+1042 
-1050 PFWKENLE
+1050 
-1058 ALQKEK
+1058 
-1064 SRRLGK
+1064 
-1070 VQDDGNAVLM
+1070 QDDGNAISM
-1080 VNKAIEEAEKET
+1080 VNKAIEKAEKET
-1092 ETELTPEQKESGDY
+1092 ETDLTPEQKESGDY
-1106 KKGHVTI
+1106 KKGHVKI

-1128 SGVDNDGKEWSQEM
+1128 SGVDKDGTEWSQEM

-1156 SDDVDCFLGPNP
+1156 SDDVDCFIGPNP
-1168 LSEDVFVIDQLDK
+1168 LSEDIFVIDQLDK

-1189 VMFGFDS
+1189 VMLGFDS

-1274 KVRKRKVSKEDHPS
+1274 KVRKRKVSKEDYPS
-1288 LKLKDDE
+1288 LKVKDDE

-1308 LLEAL
+1308 LLESL

-1327 LPVPKAEVKEGRDNT
+1327 LPVPKAEVKEGKDNT

-1398 IVADSTFT
+1398 VIADSTFT

-1443 PEQYKDKSALVST
+1443 PEQFKEKSALVST
-1456 SPIKANGFVVDSVL
+1456 SPINTKGFVVDSIL
-1470 EYPYSDTHKLYVA
+1470 EYPYSESHKLYVA
-1483 TLKDRL
+1483 PLKERL

>member
-12 VDSKDSGS
+12 VESKGSGS

-35 YLQGHSKNVP
+35 YLQGPSKNVP
-45 VQKRQKVLD
+45 AQSRKKVLD

-110 CWAIENTVNGSDETA
+110 CWAIENTVNGSDDTA

-134 RNRLPEDVRKWY
+134 RNRLPEDVKKWY

-152 PYGDATRRLEKL
+152 PYGDSTRRLEKL

-184 YLDAGKKQESKIQGA
+184 YLDEGKKQESEIQGA
-199 LQEEVA
+199 LQEEVS
-205 GASVLSEEAQAQLD
+205 GAAALSEEAQAQLD

-237 EEVTEVVPTIATQNA
+237 EEVTEVVPTVASQNA
-252 VDHASER
+252 IDRASER
-259 TEEIINEDAEKG
+259 TEEIINKDAEKG
-271 EEEVDETDAEAD
+271 EEKVDEVDAEAD

-298 DSMEGPKVGSIIVVS
+298 DSLEEPKVGSIIVVS

-321 GERGSVE
+321 GERGKVE
-328 KVLEKGNISARFRDG
+328 KVLEKGNVSARFKDG
-343 SLHVYSKDEYKV
+343 SLHVYSKNEYKV
-355 LDSVEETI
+355 LDSVESAVSE
-363 NKGDEVLVTSGMYKD
+363 GDEVVVTSGRYKD
-378 MPGKVVQ
+378 KSGKVER
-385 IRPELDVALV
+385 INPELDAAFVT
-395 KFEDGSHFVAKV
+395 FEDGDYFIVRV
-407 SELVKKVQDAVSI
+407 SELVKKVQDC
-420 VPIGKRVVI
+420 
-429 EGDPESP
+429 EGEHAPVNSPE
-436 RLGEVGEVI
+436 
-445 ASLPTGL
+445 
-452 VSVKFDD
+452 
-459 GEVYGYGKNEYKI
+459 
-472 QDSEEIQASPVQV
+472 QVQV
-485 VVTGGVTTITTGT
+485 MVTGGVTTITTGT
-498 GISVMVDNKR
+498 GISVMVDNKK

-521 SIQGLPKEFYEVA
+521 SIHGLPKEFYEAV
-534 KIEPVEEYRVPQE
+534 KIEPVEEYQVPKE
-547 SVKFEETATE
+547 SVKFEETPTE
-557 PAPEE
+557 PAPEN

-572 EVWDSLESL
+572 EVWDSLEAL

-587 IADSIERVEDA
+587 IA
-598 KGFPAAL
+598 
-605 AKAFEKGDTIK
+605 
-616 IPYTVV
+616 
-622 ESNLDKGKLGLG
+622 
-634 LGAWRLNVKVDGEIP
+634 
-649 KDSRETIEAAIN
+649 
-661 QFAKKEGVSV
+661 
-671 KVAWPKSITG
+671 
-681 KGSDHFSIIS
+681 
-691 KGTVKDS
+691 DS

-717 DFQNDTWKVTKAGN
+717 DFQNDTWKVTKAGK
-731 ESITLRKTS
+731 ESITLKKTS

-747 KKDCFSDVYV
+747 NKDCFSDVYV
-757 IQPARCIQDSEES
+757 VQPARCIQDSEES
-770 DAVKRVVYNW
+770 DAVKRIVYNW

-792 ESAPRRDAFEELAAD
+792 ESTPRRDAFEELAAD
-807 LNVIDDKFGYSDSIE
+807 LNVIDEKFEYSDSIE
-822 CEVDYDGGLFMKD
+822 CEVDYDGDLFMKD
-835 DASTLLVGGTSFVYQ
+835 DASTLLVGGTSFIYQ
-850 ATDTGVEAIAEQAST
+850 ATDSGVEAIAEQAST

-883 TEETLLDALDSIR
+883 TEETLMDALDAIR

-907 DDEGQFIIMM
+907 DDEGKFIIMM

-931 GETSNKDEAKRFS
+931 GEATNKDEAKRFS
-944 DRREAFNFMKAL
+944 DKREAFNFMKSL
-956 SDAGKLSHSIF
+956 SDAGKLTHSIF
-967 NSAPLQVTDDDNDVL
+967 NSTPLQVTDDDNDVL

-1042 IQPQHDQV
+1042 IQPQHDQA

-1070 VQDDGNAVLM
+1070 VQDDGNAISM

-1092 ETELTPEQKESGDY
+1092 ETDLTPEQKESGDY
-1106 KKGHVTI
+1106 KKGHVKI

-1128 SGVDNDGKEWSQEM
+1128 SGVDKDGKEWSQEM

-1156 SDDVDCFLGPNP
+1156 SDDVDCFIGPNP
-1168 LSEDVFVIDQLDK
+1168 LSEDIFVIDQLDK

-1189 VMFGFDS
+1189 VMLGFDS

-1274 KVRKRKVSKEDHPS
+1274 KVRKRKVSKEDYPS
-1288 LKLKDDE
+1288 LKVKDDE

-1327 LPVPKAEVKEGRDNT
+1327 LPVPKAEVKEGKDNT

-1398 IVADSTFT
+1398 VIADSTFT

-1426 WVADS
+1426 WVVDS

-1443 PEQYKDKSALVST
+1443 PEQFKEKSALVST
-1456 SPIKANGFVVDSVL
+1456 SPINTKGFVVDSIL
-1470 EYPYSDTHKLYVA
+1470 EYPYSESHKLYVA
-1483 TLKDRL
+1483 PLKERL

>member
-12 VDSKDSGS
+12 VESKGSGS

-35 YLQGHSKNVP
+35 YLQGLSKNVP
-45 VQKRQKVLD
+45 AQSRKKVLD

-110 CWAIENTVNGSDETA
+110 CWAIENTVNGSDDTA

-134 RNRLPEDVRKWY
+134 RNRLPEDVKKWY

-184 YLDAGKKQESKIQGA
+184 YLDEGKKQESEIQGA
-199 LQEEVA
+199 LQEEVS
-205 GASVLSEEAQAQLD
+205 GAAALSEEAQAQLD

-237 EEVTEVVPTIATQNA
+237 EEVTEVVPTVASQNA
-252 VDHASER
+252 IDRASER
-259 TEEIINEDAEKG
+259 TEEIINKDAEKG
-271 EEEVDETDAEAD
+271 EEKVDEVDAEAD

-298 DSMEGPKVGSIIVVS
+298 DSLEEPKVGSIIVVS
-313 GNTSSPKL
+313 GNTSSPKW
-321 GERGSVE
+321 GERGKVE
-328 KVLEKGNISARFRDG
+328 KVLEKGNVSARFKDG
-343 SLHVYSKDEYKV
+343 SLHVYSKNEYKV
-355 LDSVEETI
+355 LDSVESAVSE
-363 NKGDEVLVTSGMYKD
+363 GDEVVVTSGRYKD
-378 MPGKVVQ
+378 KSGKVEQ
-385 IRPELDVALV
+385 INPELDAALV
-395 KFEDGSHFVAKV
+395 TFEDGDYFIVRV
-407 SELVKKVQDAVSI
+407 SELVKKVQDC
-420 VPIGKRVVI
+420 
-429 EGDPESP
+429 EGEPAPVNSPE
-436 RLGEVGEVI
+436 
-445 ASLPTGL
+445 
-452 VSVKFDD
+452 
-459 GEVYGYGKNEYKI
+459 
-472 QDSEEIQASPVQV
+472 QVQV
-485 VVTGGVTTITTGT
+485 MVTGGVTTITTGT
-498 GISVMVDNKR
+498 GISVMVDNKK

-521 SIQGLPKEFYEVA
+521 SIHGLPKEFYEAA
-534 KIEPVEEYRVPQE
+534 KIEPVEEYQVPQE
-547 SVKFEETATE
+547 SVKFEETTTE
-557 PAPEE
+557 PAPET

-572 EVWDSLESL
+572 EVWDSLEAL

-587 IADSIERVEDA
+587 IA
-598 KGFPAAL
+598 
-605 AKAFEKGDTIK
+605 
-616 IPYTVV
+616 
-622 ESNLDKGKLGLG
+622 
-634 LGAWRLNVKVDGEIP
+634 
-649 KDSRETIEAAIN
+649 
-661 QFAKKEGVSV
+661 
-671 KVAWPKSITG
+671 
-681 KGSDHFSIIS
+681 
-691 KGTVKDS
+691 DS

-717 DFQNDTWKVTKAGN
+717 DFQNDTWKVTKAGK
-731 ESITLRKTS
+731 ESITLKKTS

-747 KKDCFSDVYV
+747 NKDCFSDVYV
-757 IQPARCIQDSEES
+757 VQPARCIQDSEES
-770 DAVKRVVYNW
+770 DAVKRIVYNW
-780 LKKYSSELATNA
+780 LKKYSSELATNV
-792 ESAPRRDAFEELAAD
+792 ESTPRRDAFEELAAD
-807 LNVIDDKFGYSDSIE
+807 LNVIDEKFEYSDSIE
-822 CEVDYDGGLFMKD
+822 CEVDYDGDLFMKD
-835 DASTLLVGGTSFVYQ
+835 DASTLLVGGTSFIYQ
-850 ATDTGVEAIAEQAST
+850 ATDSGVEAIAEQAST

-883 TEETLLDALDSIR
+883 TEETLMDALDAIR

-907 DDEGQFIIMM
+907 DDEGKFIIMM

-931 GETSNKDEAKRFS
+931 GETTNKDEAKRFS
-944 DRREAFNFMKAL
+944 DKREAFNFMKSL
-956 SDAGKLSHSIF
+956 SDAGKLTHSIF

-1010 DRMQDSVEI
+1010 DRI
-1019 PFIDRKSDE
+1019 
-1028 ELDRIIKYYTDRLR
+1028 
-1042 IQPQHDQV
+1042 
-1050 PFWKENLE
+1050 
-1058 ALQKEK
+1058 
-1064 SRRLGK
+1064 
-1070 VQDDGNAVLM
+1070 QDDGNAISM

-1092 ETELTPEQKESGDY
+1092 ETDLTPEQKESGDY
-1106 KKGHVTI
+1106 KKGHVKI

-1128 SGVDNDGKEWSQEM
+1128 SGVDKDGKEWSQEM

-1156 SDDVDCFLGPNP
+1156 SDDVDCFIGPNP
-1168 LSEDVFVIDQLDK
+1168 LSEDIFVIDQLDK

-1189 VMFGFDS
+1189 VMLGFDS

-1253 EDGDERVFVNWD
+1253 EDGDERVFINWD

-1274 KVRKRKVSKEDHPS
+1274 KVRKRKVSKEDYPS
-1288 LKLKDDE
+1288 LKVKDDE

-1327 LPVPKAEVKEGRDNT
+1327 LPVPKAEVKEGKDNT

-1398 IVADSTFT
+1398 VIADSTFT

-1443 PEQYKDKSALVST
+1443 PEQFKEKSALVST
-1456 SPIKANGFVVDSVL
+1456 SPINTKGFVVDSIL
-1470 EYPYSDTHKLYVA
+1470 EYPYSESHKLYVA
-1483 TLKDRL
+1483 PLKERL